1 MRNPAG
7 ASSLISFSVI
17 WDWKLREG
25 SSDEDSL
32 AEVFDDRTAL
42 VPYFTGCLRTLN
54 DLDNVAAGYPKLL
67 ATTLNHECISK
78 RLKEYKKIMGNSY
91 AGQLK
96 SARFEEALH
105 NSIEASL
112 RCSSVVPRPIF
123 SQLYL
128 DPDQPPFLP
137 EDVKPKVEELDKEL
151 VHRYTQNGSLDFS
164 NNQTVNEMEDEEED
178 EDMSDSSSPPIP
190 YSQKPAPEGSCTT
203 DGFCQAGKDLRLISL
218 CVEQIDIPAGFL
230 LVGAKSPNLPE
241 HILVCAVDKRFLPDD
256 HGKNALLGFS
266 GNCIGCGERGFRYFT
281 EFSNH
286 INLKLTTQPKK
297 QKHLK
302 YYLVRSS
309 QGVLSKGPLICWKAA
324 SLPECRSR
332 QSSAASHSA
341 KPNSSVSPST
351 APESGRANGYKSG
364 FTQTDS
370 SVFSPAKSSSAVNI
384 SGTQDLSRNKNIV
397 KPLALSVQ
405 LVGKTFATAP
415 LTLRNCDVANGNSS
429 GGRNNVLSS
438 TFSRPMPHSTS
449 PSPACFSVDQASMSS
464 SGPPKKRHRG
474 WSPGS
479 PVPPPGLVVPVPTIR
494 PLTRTEPLLSVP
506 VPQSMLTGILQPQ
519 PIPAGETVIVPENL
533 LNNSGIRPVILIG
546 YGTLPYFYG
555 NVGDIVVS
563 PLLVNCYK
571 IPQLENKDLD
581 LLGLTGGQLLSV
593 ENMILLTIQ
602 YLVRLGPDQIPLRE
616 EFEQIMLK
624 AMQEFTLRER
634 SLQMSGQCISVSP
647 GQLPWLARL
656 ITSVSQDL
664 VHVVVTQNSL
674 AEGISETLRSLNEM
688 KHQQRLPDYVVA
700 ICASKN
706 RGNEFC
712 VVVLGQYQSRALAEG
727 MLTTSEF
734 LKEISYELI
743 TGKVSFLASHF
754 KNTSLGDDLDKLLE
768 KMQQQRG
775 DNVVIPFNGDVSECV
790 SSQEAATMVS
800 AQDSDLD
807 IATFQ
812 IYQPQLTVAR
822 KLLSQVCAIA
832 DSGNQSLDL
841 GHFSKVDFIVIV
853 PRSEVLVQQTLQ
865 RIRQSGVLVDLGLEE
880 NGTAYQ
886 RAEKYVVRLDNEIQ
900 TKFEVFMRRVKQNPY
915 TLFVLVHDNAHIDLT
930 SAISSS
936 LSHGEPSHGLADR
949 VINCREVTEAFNLLV
964 LQVSSFPYALQTQ
977 QSRISS
983 SNEVHWIQF
992 DNMEEM
998 GSEEKLY
1005 FGLNEYSKSLQ
1016 WGITS
1021 PLLRCDENF
1030 EKMVNTLLERY
1041 PRLHSMVIRCYLL
1054 IQQYS
1059 EALMAL
1065 TTMASLRD
1073 HSTPETLSIMDDLI
1087 TAPGKNRNGCGHM
1100 LIIRVPSVQLAMLA
1114 RERLQEVRDKLGL
1127 QYRFEILLGNPASE
1141 FTVAKHFVTRLK
1153 AWRGN
1158 EQEDW
1163 VPRTYQD
1170 LEGLPCIVILTG
1182 KDTLG
1187 ETFPRSLK
1195 YCDLRLIDSSYLT
1208 RTALEQ
1214 EVGLACCYV
1223 SKGAIRG
1230 SIVALDL
1237 SEKEHEKANISEN
1250 DSDELLID
1258 LERPQSNSS
1267 AVTGTSGSIAENG
1280 VSSSSAVDKSQKQP
1294 VSLNFQNVA
1303 VSSVDEGTYPRSTA
1317 GETLKQEC
1325 DSLGNQMASSTTS
1338 KLSSSSVARTFRWP
1352 SQSVKECKTLHA
1364 ALPRIVIMSKAAYC
1378 LLGSQKSGHL
1388 PSSSSLLPHADVSWL
1403 SSLRPLLPKDMN
1415 GEEQSL
1421 YYRQWTTA
1429 RQHHVDYNNQSE
1441 SAGLRSFHPR
1451 RLLLTGPPQVGKT
1464 GSYLQFLRILFRML
1478 IRLLEVDVYDEEEIN
1493 ANSTESSEITQSSND
1508 HWPDVEI
1515 FSKITFDLSVHD
1527 TKYGSMSPVYTE
1539 QLSRV
1544 KQEASKETKVEEP
1557 RKRETVSMMLTK
1569 YSAYNTFHHCEQC
1582 HQYMDINPAAQMT
1595 DSTLHAFTFSSSM
1608 LGEEVQLHFIIPK
1621 SKENHFVFSKQG
1633 KHLESMR
1640 LPLVSDKQ
1648 NLNAV
1653 KSPIFTPS
1661 SGRHEHGLLNLYH
1674 AMEGI
1679 SHLHLLVVKEYE
1691 MPLYRK
1697 YWPNHIMLVLPGMFN
1712 NAGVGAARF
1721 LIKELSYHNLELE
1734 RNRLEELGVKRQ
1746 CVWPFIVVMD
1756 DSCVL
1761 WNIHSVQEQSS
1772 QSMEP
1777 GSTSKNV
1784 SLKSVLQHIE
1794 ATPKIVHYAILGIQK
1809 WNSKLNSRGSKP
1821 PFSRCHVHDFILLNV
1836 DLTQNVQYDLN
1847 RYFCEDV
1854 DFNLR
1859 TNSSGLLIC
1868 RFNNFS
1874 LMKKHIQVG
1883 GQKDFAIK
1891 PKIMVSES
1899 VAPIIPLQYVCAPDS
1914 EHTLLAAP
1922 AQFLLEKF
1930 LQHAT
1935 YKLFPKAIH
1944 NFKNPVLAIDC
1955 YLNIGPEVAICYVS
1969 SRPHSINV
1977 NCEGVY
1983 FSGLLL
1989 YLCDSFVGADLLKK
2003 FKFLKGA
2010 TLCVICQD
2018 RSSLRQTIVR
2028 LELED
2033 EWQFRLRDEFQ
2044 TANCIDDKPLYFLT
2058 GRHI

>member
-1 MRNPAG
+1 MDFVHFEAEIF
-7 ASSLISFSVI
+7 ASILL
-17 WDWKLREG
+17 DMHT
-25 SSDEDSL
+25 SSRV
-32 AEVFDDRTAL
+32 VFILFLT
-42 VPYFTGCLRTLN
+42 VGP
-54 DLDNVAAGYPKLL
+54 
-67 ATTLNHECISK
+67 
-78 RLKEYKKIMGNSY
+78 KIMGNSY

-151 VHRYTQNGSLDFS
+151 VHRYSQNGNLDFS
-164 NNQTVNEMEDEEED
+164 SNQTVNEMEDDEED

-203 DGFCQAGKDLRLISL
+203 DGFCQAGKDLRLVSL
-218 CVEQIDIPAGFL
+218 CTEQIDIPAGFL

-309 QGVLSKGPLICWKAA
+309 QGVLSKGPLICWK
-324 SLPECRSR
+324 
-332 QSSAASHSA
+332 
-341 KPNSSVSPST
+341 
-351 APESGRANGYKSG
+351 
-364 FTQTDS
+364 DS
-370 SVFSPAKSSSAVNI
+370 SVFSPAKSSSAINL
-384 SGTQDLSRNKNIV
+384 SGTQDPSRNKNIV

-405 LVGKTFATAP
+405 LVGKTLA
-415 LTLRNCDVANGNSS
+415 S
-429 GGRNNVLSS
+429 
-438 TFSRPMPHSTS
+438 
-449 PSPACFSVDQASMSS
+449 ASMSS

-494 PLTRTEPLLSVP
+494 PSSRTEPLLSVP

-533 LNNSGIRPVILIG
+533 LNNSGVRPVILIG

-571 IPQLENKDLD
+571 IPQLETKDLE
-581 LLGLTGGQLLSV
+581 LLGLTSSQLLSV

-602 YLVRLGPDQIPLRE
+602 YLVQLGPDQIPLRE

-634 SLQMSGQCISVSP
+634 SLQMSAQCISVSP
-647 GQLPWLARL
+647 AQLPWLARL
-656 ITSVSQDL
+656 IASVSRDL

-674 AEGISETLRSLNEM
+674 AEGISETLRTLNEM
-688 KHQQRLPDYVVA
+688 KHQQKLPDYVVA
-700 ICASKN
+700 ICASKI

-712 VVVLGQYQSRALAEG
+712 VVVLGHYQSRALAES

-754 KNTSLGDDLDKLLE
+754 RNTSLGDDLDKLLE
-768 KMQQQRG
+768 KMLQQRG
-775 DNVVIPFNGDVSECV
+775 ESVIIPFNGDVSECV
-790 SSQEAATMVS
+790 SSQEAIAMVS
-800 AQDSDLD
+800 TQEPDLD
-807 IATFQ
+807 VDTFQ

-865 RIRQSGVLVDLGLEE
+865 RIRQSGVLVDLGLED

-900 TKFEVFMRRVKQNPY
+900 TKFEVFMKRVKQNPY
-915 TLFVLVHDNAHIDLT
+915 TLFVLVHDNAHVDLT

-949 VINCREVTEAFNLLV
+949 VINCREVLEAFNLLV

-992 DNMEEM
+992 DAVDDT
-998 GSEEKLY
+998 SEDKLY

-1016 WGITS
+1016 WGVTS
-1021 PLLRCDENF
+1021 PLLRCDETF
-1030 EKMVNTLLERY
+1030 EKMVTTLLERY
-1041 PRLHSMVIRCYLL
+1041 PRLHSMVVRCYLL

-1059 EALMAL
+1059 QALMSL

-1087 TAPGKNRNGCGHM
+1087 TSPGKDKNGCGHM
-1100 LIIRVPSVQLAMLA
+1100 LVIRVPSVQLAMLA
-1114 RERLQEVRDKLGL
+1114 KERLQEVRDKLGL

-1141 FTVAKHFVTRLK
+1141 LTVAKHFVSRLK
-1153 AWRGN
+1153 AEKDIIVGYFNGNFQTAWRGN
-1158 EQEDW
+1158 EQDDW
-1163 VPRTYQD
+1163 IPRTYQD

-1182 KDTLG
+1182 KDPLG

-1214 EVGLACCYV
+1214 EVSLACCYV
-1223 SKGAIRG
+1223 SKEVIRG
-1230 SIVALDL
+1230 PIVALDL
-1237 SEKEHEKANISEN
+1237 SEKEHEKANGSEN
-1250 DSDELLID
+1250 DADELLID
-1258 LERPQSNSS
+1258 LDRPQSNSS
-1267 AVTGTSGSIAENG
+1267 AVTGTSGSLADNG
-1280 VSSSSAVDKSQKQP
+1280 VSSSSAADKSQKQAP
-1294 VSLNFQNVA
+1294 SLNFQMVA
-1303 VSSVDEGTYPRSTA
+1303 HSSVDEGTYPGFTA

-1338 KLSSSSVARTFRWP
+1338 KLSSLSSVSQTFRWP
-1352 SQSVKECKTLHA
+1352 SHSAKDSKALRA
-1364 ALPRIVIMSKAAYC
+1364 ALPRIVILSKAAYC
-1378 LLGSQKSGHL
+1378 LLSSQKSGNL
-1388 PSSSSLLPHADVSWL
+1388 PSSSSLLPHADVSWV
-1403 SSLRPLLPKDMN
+1403 SSLRPLLHKDMSS
-1415 GEEQSL
+1415 EEQSL

-1429 RQHHVDYNNQSE
+1429 RQHHADFSNQGEAST
-1441 SAGLRSFHPR
+1441 SRSFHPR

-1493 ANSTESSEITQSSND
+1493 TNHTESSEIAQSSND
-1508 HWPDVEI
+1508 HWPDIEI
-1515 FSKITFDLSVHD
+1515 FSKMSFDLSVHD
-1527 TKYGSMSPVYTE
+1527 PKYRNISPVYTE

-1544 KQEASKETKVEEP
+1544 KQETSKERKSEEP
-1557 RKRETVSMMLTK
+1557 KKRETVSMMLTK
-1569 YSAYNTFHHCEQC
+1569 YAAYNTFHHCEQC
-1582 HQYMDINPAAQMT
+1582 HQYMDINPAA
-1595 DSTLHAFTFSSSM
+1595 
-1608 LGEEVQLHFIIPK
+1608 
-1621 SKENHFVFSKQG
+1621 
-1633 KHLESMR
+1633 
-1640 LPLVSDKQ
+1640 Q

-1761 WNIHSVQEQSS
+1761 WNMHSVHEQSS
-1772 QSMEP
+1772 QSLEP
-1777 GSTSKNV
+1777 GGTSKNV
-1784 SLKSVLQHIE
+1784 SLKNVLQHIE
-1794 ATPKIVHYAILGIQK
+1794 ATPKIVHYAILGVQK
-1809 WNSKLNSRGSKP
+1809 WNSKLNTRKTKA
-1821 PFSRCHVHDFILLNV
+1821 PFSRCHVRDFILLNI

-1847 RYFCEDV
+1847 SHLSLFVATWLEITTDEQFAFHYVFPSLPPPLPPPYSILNHLRYFCEDI

-1874 LMKKHIQVG
+1874 VMKKHIQVG
-1883 GQKDFAIK
+1883 GQKDFVVK
-1891 PKIMVSES
+1891 PKIV
-1899 VAPIIPLQYVCAPDS
+1899 
-1914 EHTLLAAP
+1914 
-1922 AQFLLEKF
+1922 
-1930 LQHAT
+1930 
-1935 YKLFPKAIH
+1935 AIH

-1955 YLNIGPEVAICYVS
+1955 YLNIGLEVAICYVS
-1969 SRPHSINV
+1969 SRPHSVNV
-1977 NCEGVY
+1977 NCEGVF

-1989 YLCDSFVGADLLKK
+1989 YLCDSFVGADLLKR
-2003 FKFLKGA
+2003 FRFLKGA

-2044 TANCIDDKPLYFLT
+2044 TANSSDDKPLYFLT

>member
-1 MRNPAG
+1 
-7 ASSLISFSVI
+7 
-17 WDWKLREG
+17 
-25 SSDEDSL
+25 
-32 AEVFDDRTAL
+32 
-42 VPYFTGCLRTLN
+42 
-54 DLDNVAAGYPKLL
+54 
-67 ATTLNHECISK
+67 
-78 RLKEYKKIMGNSY
+78 MGNSY

-96 SARFEEALH
+96 SAQFEEALH

-128 DPDQPPFLP
+128 DPDQHPFSSA
-137 EDVKPKVEELDKEL
+137 DVKPKVEDLDKDL

-164 NNQTVNEMEDEEED
+164 NNLTVNEMEDD
-178 EDMSDSSSPPIP
+178 EDDEEMSDSNSPPIP

-203 DGFCQAGKDLRLISL
+203 DGFCQAGKDLRLVSL
-218 CVEQIDIPAGFL
+218 CMEQIDIPAGFL

-309 QGVLSKGPLICWKAA
+309 QGVLSKGPLICWK
-324 SLPECRSR
+324 ECRSR
-332 QSSAASHSA
+332 QSSATCHSM
-341 KPNSSVSPST
+341 KPNSSVSST
-351 APESGRANGYKSG
+351 VTPENGTTNGYKSG
-364 FTQTDS
+364 FIQTD
-370 SVFSPAKSSSAVNI
+370 A
-384 SGTQDLSRNKNIV
+384 
-397 KPLALSVQ
+397 
-405 LVGKTFATAP
+405 
-415 LTLRNCDVANGNSS
+415 ANGNSS
-429 GGRNNVLSS
+429 HGGKSSASSS
-438 TFSRPMPHSTS
+438 TPARPGNYSLS
-449 PSPACFSVDQASMSS
+449 PRPSYASGDQATMFI

-474 WSPGS
+474 WYPGS
-479 PVPPPGLVVPVPTIR
+479 PVPQPGLVVPVPTIR
-494 PLTRTEPLLSVP
+494 PLSRSESLLSAP
-506 VPQSMLTGILQPQ
+506 VPQTPLTGILQPR

-533 LNNSGIRPVILIG
+533 LTNSGVRPVILIG

-571 IPQLENKDLD
+571 IPQLENKDLEH
-581 LLGLTGGQLLSV
+581 LGLTGSQLLSV

-634 SLQMSGQCISVSP
+634 ALQMGAQCAPVSP

-656 ITSVSQDL
+656 IASVSQDL
-664 VHVVVTQNSL
+664 VHVIVTQNSL
-674 AEGISETLRSLNEM
+674 AEGISETLRTLSEM
-688 KHQQRLPDYVVA
+688 RHYQRLPDYVVA
-700 ICASKN
+700 ICASKI

-712 VVVLGQYQSRALAEG
+712 VVVLGQHQSRALAES

-754 KNTSLGDDLDKLLE
+754 KTTSLGDDLDKLLD
-768 KMQQQRG
+768 KMQQRRG
-775 DNVVIPFNGDVSECV
+775 ESVVTPFNGDLHECV
-790 SSQEAATMVS
+790 SAQEAAAMIPT
-800 AQDSDLD
+800 QNLDLD
-807 IATFQ
+807 IETFQ

-832 DSGNQSLDL
+832 DSGSQSLDL
-841 GHFSKVDFIVIV
+841 GHFSKVDFIIIV

-915 TLFVLVHDNAHIDLT
+915 TLFVLVHDNSHVELT
-930 SAISSS
+930 SVISGS

-949 VINCREVTEAFNLLV
+949 VINCREVLEAFNLLV
-964 LQVSSFPYALQTQ
+964 LQVSSLPYTLQTQ

-983 SNEVHWIQF
+983 SNEVHWIQL
-992 DNMEEM
+992 DNLEDM
-998 GSEEKLY
+998 SCEEKLY

-1021 PLLRCDENF
+1021 PLLRCDETF

-1041 PRLHSMVIRCYLL
+1041 PRLHSMVVRCYLL

-1087 TAPGKNRNGCGHM
+1087 SSPGKTRSGRGHM

-1114 RERLQEVRDKLGL
+1114 KERLQEVRDKLGL
-1127 QYRFEILLGNPASE
+1127 QYRFEIILGNPASE
-1141 FTVAKHFVTRLK
+1141 LSVATHFVARLK
-1153 AWRGN
+1153 TWRGN
-1158 EQEDW
+1158 EPEEW
-1163 VPRTYQD
+1163 TPRTYQD

-1182 KDTLG
+1182 KDPLG

-1223 SKGAIRG
+1223 SKEVIRG
-1230 SIVALDL
+1230 PAVALDL
-1237 SEKEHEKANISEN
+1237 SGKEQERATISEN

-1267 AVTGTSGSIAENG
+1267 AVTGTSGSIMENG
-1280 VSSSSAVDKSQKQP
+1280 VSSSSAADRSQKL
-1294 VSLNFQNVA
+1294 SLTPSFQSPAN
-1303 VSSVDEGTYPRSTA
+1303 SMGLDEGVSTGTGGA

-1325 DSLGNQMASSTTS
+1325 DSLGPQMASSTTS
-1338 KLSSSSVARTFRWP
+1338 KPSSSSSSSSSSGPRALSWP
-1352 SQSVKECKTLHA
+1352 GQLPQGCRGLHA
-1364 ALPRIVIMSKAAYC
+1364 ALPPIVILSKAAYS
-1378 LLGSQKSGHL
+1378 LLGSQRGGK
-1388 PSSSSLLPHADVSWL
+1388 PPASSSLLPHADVAWV
-1403 SSLRPLLPKDMN
+1403 SSLRPLLHKDMSS
-1415 GEEQSL
+1415 EEQSL
-1421 YYRQWTTA
+1421 YYRQWTSA
-1429 RQHHVDYNNQSE
+1429 RQHHADFSNQPDPASG
-1441 SAGLRSFHPR
+1441 ARACHPR
-1451 RLLLTGPPQVGKT
+1451 RLLLTGPPQRPSSALLLLLYPT
-1464 GSYLQFLRILFRML
+1464 LPPSCHLWEGSTVVRSAGPEREHEQESASFSSIAKDNVASELWLHILEHSPV
-1478 IRLLEVDVYDEEEIN
+1478 LEETHGDH
-1493 ANSTESSEITQSSND
+1493 SECSGVSQAEGEP
-1508 HWPDVEI
+1508 WPDIES
-1515 FSKITFDLSVHD
+1515 FSKMPFDVSVHD
-1527 TKYGSMSPVYTE
+1527 PKYSLMSLVYTE
-1539 QLSRV
+1539 KLAGV
-1544 KQEASKETKVEEP
+1544 KQEAIKDSKVEEP
-1557 RKRETVSMMLTK
+1557 RKRGTVSMMLTK
-1569 YSAYNTFHHCEQC
+1569 YAAYNTFHHCEQC
-1582 HQYMDINPAAQMT
+1582 HQYMDCTSASQMS

-1608 LGEEVQLHFIIPK
+1608 LGEEVQLYFIIPK
-1621 SKENHFVFSKQG
+1621 SKESHFVFSKQG

-1640 LPLVSDKQ
+1640 LPLVSDK

-1661 SGRHEHGLLNLYH
+1661 SGRHEHGLLNLFH

-1761 WNIHSVQEQSS
+1761 WNIHSVQDQTS
-1772 QSMEP
+1772 QPMEA
-1777 GSTSKNV
+1777 GVSSKNV
-1784 SLKSVLQHIE
+1784 SLKTVLQHIE
-1794 ATPKIVHYAILGIQK
+1794 ATPKIIHYAILGIQK
-1809 WNSKLNSRGSKP
+1809 WSSKLTSQSLKA
-1821 PFSRCHVHDFILLNV
+1821 PFSRCHVHDFILLNI
-1836 DLTQNVQYDLN
+1836 DLTQNVQYDFN

-1874 LMKKHIQVG
+1874 LMKKHVQVG
-1883 GQKDFAIK
+1883 GQRDFIIK

-1899 VAPIIPLQYVCAPDS
+1899 LAPILPLQYVCAPDS

-1930 LQHAT
+1930 LQHAS

-1944 NFKNPVLAIDC
+1944 NFKSPVLAIDC
-1955 YLNIGPEVAICYVS
+1955 YLNIGPEVAICYIS
-1969 SRPHSINV
+1969 SRPHSSNV
-1977 NCEGVY
+1977 NCEGVF

-2044 TANCIDDKPLYFLT
+2044 TANSSDDKPLYFLT
-2058 GRHI
+2058 GRHV

>member
-1 MRNPAG
+1 
-7 ASSLISFSVI
+7 
-17 WDWKLREG
+17 
-25 SSDEDSL
+25 
-32 AEVFDDRTAL
+32 
-42 VPYFTGCLRTLN
+42 
-54 DLDNVAAGYPKLL
+54 
-67 ATTLNHECISK
+67 
-78 RLKEYKKIMGNSY
+78 MGNSY

-128 DPDQPPFLP
+128 DPDQHPFSP
-137 EDVKPKVEELDKEL
+137 ADIKPKVEDLDKEL

-164 NNQTVNEMEDEEED
+164 NNPTANEMEDEEED
-178 EDMSDSSSPPIP
+178 DEMSDSNSPPIP

-203 DGFCQAGKDLRLISL
+203 D
-218 CVEQIDIPAGFL
+218 
-230 LVGAKSPNLPE
+230 
-241 HILVCAVDKRFLPDD
+241 
-256 HGKNALLGFS
+256 
-266 GNCIGCGERGFRYFT
+266 
-281 EFSNH
+281 
-286 INLKLTTQPKK
+286 
-297 QKHLK
+297 
-302 YYLVRSS
+302 
-309 QGVLSKGPLICWKAA
+309 
-324 SLPECRSR
+324 ECRSR
-332 QSSAASHSA
+332 QSSAACLSA
-341 KPNSSVSPST
+341 KPNSSVSST
-351 APESGRANGYKSG
+351 VTPENGTTNGYKSG

-370 SVFSPAKSSSAVNI
+370 PVLSPANSAVNL
-384 SGTQDLSRNKNIV
+384 SGTQELPRNKNLV
-397 KPLALSVQ
+397 KPLALSLQ
-405 LVGKTFATAP
+405 IVGKTYASDA
-415 LTLRNCDVANGNSS
+415 VNGNSS
-429 GGRNNVLSS
+429 NGGRTNTSSS
-438 TFSRPMPHSTS
+438 TPARPVPHSVS
-449 PSPACFSVDQASMSS
+449 PRPGFAAGDQASMSS

-474 WSPGS
+474 WYPGS
-479 PVPPPGLVVPVPTIR
+479 PVPAPALVVPVPTVR
-494 PLTRTEPLLSVP
+494 PLARTEPLLSVP
-506 VPQSMLTGILQPQ
+506 VPQSMLTGILQPR

-533 LNNSGIRPVILIG
+533 LSNSGIRPVILIG

-571 IPQLENKDLD
+571 IPHLENRDLEQ
-581 LLGLTGGQLLSV
+581 LGLNGSQLLSV

-634 SLQMSGQCISVSP
+634 SLQMNAQCISVSP

-656 ITSVSQDL
+656 IASVSQDL
-664 VHVVVTQNSL
+664 VHVIVTQNSL
-674 AEGISETLRSLNEM
+674 AEGISETLRTLSEM
-688 KHQQRLPDYVVA
+688 RHQQRLPDYVVA
-700 ICASKN
+700 ICASKI

-712 VVVLGQYQSRALAEG
+712 VVVLGQYQSRALAES

-768 KMQQQRG
+768 KMQQRRG
-775 DNVVIPFNGDVSECV
+775 DNVVTPFNGDINECV
-790 SSQEAATMVS
+790 SSQEAAAMIPTQS
-800 AQDSDLD
+800 LD
-807 IATFQ
+807 IDNDTFQ

-841 GHFSKVDFIVIV
+841 GHFSKVDFIIMV

-880 NGTAYQ
+880 NGMAYQ
-886 RAEKYVVRLDNEIQ
+886 RAEKYVVRLDNDIQ
-900 TKFEVFMRRVKQNPY
+900 AKFEVFMRRVKQNPY
-915 TLFVLVHDNAHIDLT
+915 TLFVLVHDNSHVELT
-930 SAISSS
+930 SVISGS

-949 VINCREVTEAFNLLV
+949 VINCREVLEAFNLLV

-983 SNEVHWIQF
+983 ANEVHWIPL
-992 DNMEEM
+992 DGVEEM
-998 GSEEKLY
+998 GGEEKLY

-1021 PLLRCDENF
+1021 PLLRCDETF
-1030 EKMVNTLLERY
+1030 EKMVSTLLERY

-1087 TAPGKNRNGCGHM
+1087 SSPGKDKSGRGHM

-1114 RERLQEVRDKLGL
+1114 KERLQEVRDKLGL
-1127 QYRFEILLGNPASE
+1127 QYRFEIILGNPASE
-1141 FTVAKHFVTRLK
+1141 LSVASHFVARIK
-1153 AWRGN
+1153 SWRGN
-1158 EQEDW
+1158 EQEEW

-1182 KDTLG
+1182 KDPLG

-1223 SKGAIRG
+1223 SKEVIRG
-1230 SIVALDL
+1230 PIVALDL
-1237 SEKEHEKANISEN
+1237 SEKEHERTSSSEN

-1267 AVTGTSGSIAENG
+1267 VVTGTSGSIAENG
-1280 VSSSSAVDKSQKQP
+1280 VSSSCAAQKQSSTHSFHNAANSSRLEEG
-1294 VSLNFQNVA
+1294 VSPEPA
-1303 VSSVDEGTYPRSTA
+1303 T
-1317 GETLKQEC
+1317 GEPLKQEC
-1325 DSLGNQMASSTTS
+1325 DSLGHQMASSTSS
-1338 KLSSSSVARTFRWP
+1338 KPSSSSSTSRTFQWP
-1352 SQSVKECKTLHA
+1352 GQPNKDCRSLHMS
-1364 ALPRIVIMSKAAYC
+1364 LPRIVILSKAAYS
-1378 LLGSQKSGHL
+1378 LLGSQKSGQT
-1388 PSSSSLLPHADVSWL
+1388 PSSSSLLPHADVSWV
-1403 SSLRPLLPKDMN
+1403 SSLRPFLHKDMTS
-1415 GEEQSL
+1415 EEQSL
-1421 YYRQWTTA
+1421 YYRQWTAA
-1429 RQHHVDYNNQSE
+1429 RQHHADYSNQGDA
-1441 SAGLRSFHPR
+1441 AGSRSFHPR

-1493 ANSTESSEITQSSND
+1493 ISHSENGEISLSERD
-1508 HWPDVEI
+1508 PWPDIEN
-1515 FSKITFDLSVHD
+1515 FGKMPFDVSVHD
-1527 TKYGSMSPVYTE
+1527 PKYNLMSPVFTE
-1539 QLSRV
+1539 KLAGI
-1544 KQEASKETKVEEP
+1544 KQEAKKEAKFEESQ
-1557 RKRETVSMMLTK
+1557 KRETVSMMLTK
-1569 YSAYNTFHHCEQC
+1569 YAAYNTFHHCEQC
-1582 HQYMDINPAAQMT
+1582 HQYMDISPASQMS

-1621 SKENHFVFSKQG
+1621 SKECHFVFSKQG

-1640 LPLVSDKQ
+1640 LPLVSDK
-1648 NLNAV
+1648 NLNVV

-1661 SGRHEHGLLNLYH
+1661 SGRHEQGLLNLYH

-1746 CVWPFIVVMD
+1746 CVWPFIVIMD

-1761 WNIHSVQEQSS
+1761 WNTHNVQEQSGT
-1772 QSMEP
+1772 QSVDP
-1777 GSTSKNV
+1777 GITSKNV
-1784 SLKSVLQHIE
+1784 SLKSVLQHME
-1794 ATPKIVHYAILGIQK
+1794 ATPKIVHYATLGIQK
-1809 WNSKLNSRGSKP
+1809 WNSKLSSKSLRT
-1821 PFSRCHVHDFILLNV
+1821 PFSRCHVHDFILLNI

-1883 GQKDFAIK
+1883 GQKDFNVK
-1891 PKIMVSES
+1891 PKISLSES
-1899 VAPIIPLQYVCAPDS
+1899 IAPILPLQYVCAPDS

-1944 NFKNPVLAIDC
+1944 NFRSPILAIDC

-1977 NCEGVY
+1977 NCEEGVF

-1989 YLCDSFVGADLLKK
+1989 YLCDSFVGADFLKK

-2044 TANCIDDKPLYFLT
+2044 TANSIEDKPLYFLT
-2058 GRHI
+2058 GRHV

>member
-1 MRNPAG
+1 
-7 ASSLISFSVI
+7 
-17 WDWKLREG
+17 
-25 SSDEDSL
+25 
-32 AEVFDDRTAL
+32 
-42 VPYFTGCLRTLN
+42 
-54 DLDNVAAGYPKLL
+54 
-67 ATTLNHECISK
+67 
-78 RLKEYKKIMGNSY
+78 MGNSY

-128 DPDQPPFLP
+128 DPDQHPF
-137 EDVKPKVEELDKEL
+137 
-151 VHRYTQNGSLDFS
+151 
-164 NNQTVNEMEDEEED
+164 
-178 EDMSDSSSPPIP
+178 SS
-190 YSQKPAPEGSCTT
+190 A
-203 DGFCQAGKDLRLISL
+203 GFCQAGKDLRLVSL
-218 CVEQIDIPAGFL
+218 CMEQIDIPAGFL

-309 QGVLSKGPLICWKAA
+309 QGVLSKGPLICWK
-324 SLPECRSR
+324 ECRSR
-332 QSSAASHSA
+332 QSSTICHSV
-341 KPNSSVSPST
+341 KPNSSVSST
-351 APESGRANGYKSG
+351 VAPENGTTNGYKSG
-364 FTQTDS
+364 FIQTDS
-370 SVFSPAKSSSAVNI
+370 PVLSPANSAINL
-384 SGTQDLSRNKNIV
+384 SGAQDLTWNKNVV
-397 KPLALSVQ
+397 KPLALSLQV
-405 LVGKTFATAP
+405 VGKTFAA
-415 LTLRNCDVANGNSS
+415 DAANGNSS
-429 GGRNNVLSS
+429 HGGKSSASSS
-438 TFSRPMPHSTS
+438 TPARPGNYSLS
-449 PSPACFSVDQASMSS
+449 PRPSFASGDQATMFI

-474 WSPGS
+474 WYPGS
-479 PVPPPGLVVPVPTIR
+479 PVPQPGLVVPIPAVR
-494 PLTRTEPLLSVP
+494 PLSRTESLLSAP
-506 VPQSMLTGILQPQ
+506 VPQTPLTGILQPR

-533 LNNSGIRPVILIG
+533 LSNSGVRPVILIG

-571 IPQLENKDLD
+571 IPQLENKDLEQ
-581 LLGLTGGQLLSV
+581 LGLTGSQLLSV

-634 SLQMSGQCISVSP
+634 ALQMGGQCTPVSP

-656 ITSVSQDL
+656 IASVSQDL
-664 VHVVVTQNSL
+664 VHVIVTQNSL
-674 AEGISETLRSLNEM
+674 AEGISETLRTLSEM
-688 KHQQRLPDYVVA
+688 RHYQKLPDYVVT
-700 ICASKN
+700 ICASKV

-712 VVVLGQYQSRALAEG
+712 VVVLGQHQSRALAES

-754 KNTSLGDDLDKLLE
+754 KTTSLGDDLDKLLE
-768 KMQQQRG
+768 KMQQRRG
-775 DNVVIPFNGDVSECV
+775 DIVVTPFNGDLNECV
-790 SSQEAATMVS
+790 SPQEAAAMIPT
-800 AQDSDLD
+800 QNLDLD
-807 IATFQ
+807 NEPFQ

-832 DSGNQSLDL
+832 DSGSQSLDL
-841 GHFSKVDFIVIV
+841 GHFSKVDFIIIV

-915 TLFVLVHDNAHIDLT
+915 TLFVLVHDNSHVELT
-930 SAISSS
+930 SVISGS
-936 LSHGEPSHGLADR
+936 LSHGEPGHGLADR
-949 VINCREVTEAFNLLV
+949 VINCREVLEAFNLLV
-964 LQVSSFPYALQTQ
+964 LQVTSCPYTLQTQ
-977 QSRISS
+977 QSRISAN
-983 SNEVHWIQF
+983 NEVHWIQL
-992 DNMEEM
+992 DSTEDM
-998 GSEEKLY
+998 SCEEKLY
-1005 FGLNEYSKSLQ
+1005 FGMNEYSKSLQ

-1021 PLLRCDENF
+1021 PLLRCDETF

-1041 PRLHSMVIRCYLL
+1041 PRLHSMVVRCYLL

-1073 HSTPETLSIMDDLI
+1073 HSTPETLSIVDDLLSC
-1087 TAPGKNRNGCGHM
+1087 PGKNKSGRGHM
-1100 LIIRVPSVQLAMLA
+1100 LILRVPSVQLAMLA
-1114 RERLQEVRDKLGL
+1114 KERLQEVRDKLGL
-1127 QYRFEILLGNPASE
+1127 QYRFEIILGNPASE
-1141 FTVAKHFVTRLK
+1141 LSVAAHFVARLK
-1153 AWRGN
+1153 TWRGN
-1158 EQEDW
+1158 EAEEW
-1163 VPRTYQD
+1163 TPRTYQD

-1182 KDTLG
+1182 KDPLG

-1223 SKGAIRG
+1223 SKEVIRG
-1230 SIVALDL
+1230 PTAALDL
-1237 SEKEHEKANISEN
+1237 SGKEQERAAVSEN
-1250 DSDELLID
+1250 EAEELLID

-1267 AVTGTSGSIAENG
+1267 AVTGASGSIMENG
-1280 VSSSSAVDKSQKQP
+1280 VSSSSTTDKSQKQP
-1294 VSLNFQNVA
+1294 LTPSFRSPAN
-1303 VSSVDEGTYPRSTA
+1303 SVGLDEGVSAGLAGA
-1317 GETLKQEC
+1317 GETLKQES
-1325 DSLGNQMASSTTS
+1325 DSLGPQMASSTTS
-1338 KLSSSSVARTFRWP
+1338 KPSSSSSGPGAPRWP
-1352 SQSVKECKTLHA
+1352 GQPGPGCRGAHA
-1364 ALPRIVIMSKAAYC
+1364 ALPPVVILSKAAYS
-1378 LLGSQKSGHL
+1378 LLGSRRGGKL
-1388 PSSSSLLPHADVSWL
+1388 PASAALLPHPDVAWASP
-1403 SSLRPLLPKDMN
+1403 LRPLLP
-1415 GEEQSL
+1415 GHASAEEQSL
-1421 YYRQWTTA
+1421 YYRRWTAA
-1429 RQHHVDYNNQSE
+1429 RPHHADHGHQADPASG
-1441 SAGLRSFHPR
+1441 ARPCHPR

-1478 IRLLEVDVYDEEEIN
+1478 IRLLEVDVYDEAEIN
-1493 ANSTESSEITQSSND
+1493 TDHSESSEVSRSEGEP
-1508 HWPDVEI
+1508 WPDIES
-1515 FSKITFDLSVHD
+1515 FSKMPFDVSVHD
-1527 TKYGSMSPVYTE
+1527 PKYSLMSLVYTE
-1539 QLSRV
+1539 KLAGV
-1544 KQEASKETKVEEP
+1544 KQEGIKESKVEEP
-1557 RKRETVSMMLTK
+1557 RKREAVSMMLTK
-1569 YSAYNTFHHCEQC
+1569 YAAYNTFHHCEQC
-1582 HQYMDINPAAQMT
+1582 HQYMDFTSASQMS

-1608 LGEEVQLHFIIPK
+1608 LGEEVQLYFIIPK
-1621 SKENHFVFSKQG
+1621 SKESHFVFSKQG

-1661 SGRHEHGLLNLYH
+1661 SGRHEHGLLNLFH

-1772 QSMEP
+1772 QPMET
-1777 GSTSKNV
+1777 GVSSKNV

-1794 ATPKIVHYAILGIQK
+1794 ATPKIIHYAILGIQK
-1809 WNSKLNSRGSKP
+1809 WSSKLTSQSLKA
-1821 PFSRCHVHDFILLNV
+1821 PFSRCHVHDFILLNI
-1836 DLTQNVQYDLN
+1836 DLTQNVQYDFN

-1874 LMKKHIQVG
+1874 LMKKHVQVG
-1883 GQKDFAIK
+1883 GQRDFIIK

-1899 VAPIIPLQYVCAPDS
+1899 LAPILPLQYVCAPDS

-1930 LQHAT
+1930 LQHAS

-1944 NFKNPVLAIDC
+1944 NFKSPVLAIDC

-1969 SRPHSINV
+1969 SRPHSSNV
-1977 NCEGVY
+1977 NCEGVC

-2044 TANCIDDKPLYFLT
+2044 TANSADDKPLYFLT
-2058 GRHI
+2058 GRHV

>member
-1 MRNPAG
+1 
-7 ASSLISFSVI
+7 
-17 WDWKLREG
+17 
-25 SSDEDSL
+25 
-32 AEVFDDRTAL
+32 
-42 VPYFTGCLRTLN
+42 
-54 DLDNVAAGYPKLL
+54 
-67 ATTLNHECISK
+67 
-78 RLKEYKKIMGNSY
+78 MGNSY

-128 DPDQPPFLP
+128 DPDQHAFSSA
-137 EDVKPKVEELDKEL
+137 DVKPKVEDLDKDL

-164 NNQTVNEMEDEEED
+164 NSLTVNEMEDEEDD
-178 EDMSDSSSPPIP
+178 EEMSDSNSPPIP

-203 DGFCQAGKDLRLISL
+203 DGFCQAGKDLRLVSL
-218 CVEQIDIPAGFL
+218 CMEQIDIPAGFL

-309 QGVLSKGPLICWKAA
+309 QGVLSKGPLICWK
-324 SLPECRSR
+324 ECRSR
-332 QSSAASHSA
+332 QSSATCHSI
-341 KPNSSVSPST
+341 KPNSSLSST
-351 APESGRANGYKSG
+351 VTSENGTTNGYKSG
-364 FTQTDS
+364 FIQTDS
-370 SVFSPAKSSSAVNI
+370 PIPSPANSAINL
-384 SGTQDLSRNKNIV
+384 SGAQDLTRSKNVV
-397 KPLALSVQ
+397 KPLALSLQV
-405 LVGKTFATAP
+405 VGKTFATDA
-415 LTLRNCDVANGNSS
+415 ANGNSS
-429 GGRNNVLSS
+429 HGGKNSASSS
-438 TFSRPMPHSTS
+438 TPARPVSYSLS
-449 PSPACFSVDQASMSS
+449 PRPSYASGDQATMFI

-474 WSPGS
+474 WYPGS
-479 PVPPPGLVVPVPTIR
+479 PVPQPGLVVPVPTVR
-494 PLTRTEPLLSVP
+494 PLARTEPLLSPP
-506 VPQSMLTGILQPQ
+506 VPQTPLTGILQPR

-533 LNNSGIRPVILIG
+533 LSNSGIRPVILIG

-571 IPQLENKDLD
+571 TPQLENKDLEQ
-581 LLGLTGGQLLSV
+581 LGLTGSQLLSV

-634 SLQMSGQCISVSP
+634 ALQMGSQCMPVSP

-656 ITSVSQDL
+656 IASVSQEL
-664 VHVVVTQNSL
+664 VHVIVTQNSL
-674 AEGISETLRSLNEM
+674 AEGISETLRTLSEM
-688 KHQQRLPDYVVA
+688 RHYQRLPDYVVT
-700 ICASKN
+700 ICASKI

-712 VVVLGQYQSRALAEG
+712 VVVLGQHQSRALAES

-768 KMQQQRG
+768 KIQQRRG
-775 DNVVIPFNGDVSECV
+775 DSVIAPFNGDLSERVSP
-790 SSQEAATMVS
+790 QEAASVIPT
-800 AQDSDLD
+800 QNLDLD
-807 IATFQ
+807 NEAFQ

-832 DSGNQSLDL
+832 DSGSQSLDL
-841 GHFSKVDFIVIV
+841 GHFSKVDFIIIV

-880 NGTAYQ
+880 NGTAHQ

-900 TKFEVFMRRVKQNPY
+900 TKFELFMRRVKQNPY
-915 TLFVLVHDNAHIDLT
+915 TLFVLVHDNSHVELT
-930 SAISSS
+930 SVISGS

-949 VINCREVTEAFNLLV
+949 VINCREVLDAFNLLV
-964 LQVSSFPYALQTQ
+964 LQVSSFPYTLQTQ

-983 SNEVHWIQF
+983 SNEVHWIQL
-992 DNMEEM
+992 DNMEDV
-998 GSEEKLY
+998 GCEKLY

-1021 PLLRCDENF
+1021 PLLRCDETF
-1030 EKMVNTLLERY
+1030 EKMVNTLLERH
-1041 PRLHSMVIRCYLL
+1041 PRLHSMVVRCYLL

-1065 TTMASLRD
+1065 TTTASLRD
-1073 HSTPETLSIMDDLI
+1073 HSTPETLNIVDDLI
-1087 TAPGKNRNGCGHM
+1087 SSPGKNTSGSGHM
-1100 LIIRVPSVQLAMLA
+1100 LVIRVPSVQLAMLA
-1114 RERLQEVRDKLGL
+1114 KERLQEVRDKLGL

-1141 FTVAKHFVTRLK
+1141 LSVAAHFVMRLK
-1153 AWRGN
+1153 TWRGN
-1158 EQEDW
+1158 EQEEW
-1163 VPRTYQD
+1163 IPRTYQD
-1170 LEGLPCIVILTG
+1170 LDGLPCIVILTG
-1182 KDTLG
+1182 KDPLG

-1223 SKGAIRG
+1223 SKEVIRG
-1230 SIVALDL
+1230 PTTALDL
-1237 SEKEHEKANISEN
+1237 SGKEPERASAGEN
-1250 DSDELLID
+1250 DTDELLID

-1267 AVTGTSGSIAENG
+1267 AVTGTSGSFLENG
-1280 VSSSSAVDKSQKQP
+1280 ASSSSTADRSQKP
-1294 VSLNFQNVA
+1294 SSTPSFQSPA
-1303 VSSVDEGTYPRSTA
+1303 PSVGLDEGVPAGPPAA
-1317 GETLKQEC
+1317 GETPKQEG
-1325 DSLGNQMASSTTS
+1325 DAPGPPVASSSAS
-1338 KLSSSSVARTFRWP
+1338 KPSSSSSGA
-1352 SQSVKECKTLHA
+1352 QTLPWRAQPGRGGRGPPA
-1364 ALPRIVIMSKAAYC
+1364 ALPPVVILSKAAYG
-1378 LLGSQKSGHL
+1378 LLGSQKSGKPP
-1388 PSSSSLLPHADVSWL
+1388 PSSALLPHADVAWVSP
-1403 SSLRPLLPKDMN
+1403 LRPPLHKDMSS
-1415 GEEQSL
+1415 EELSL
-1421 YYRQWTTA
+1421 YYRQWTAA
-1429 RQHHVDYNNQSE
+1429 RQHHADCAHQLDPA
-1441 SAGLRSFHPR
+1441 AGARGVHPR

-1493 ANSTESSEITQSSND
+1493 TDHGESSEVRQSEGEP
-1508 HWPDVEI
+1508 WPDVES
-1515 FSKITFDLSVHD
+1515 FSKMPFDVSVHD
-1527 TKYGSMSPVYTE
+1527 PKFSVMSLVYTE
-1539 QLSRV
+1539 KLAGV
-1544 KQEASKETKVEEP
+1544 KQEAIKESKVEEP
-1557 RKRETVSMMLTK
+1557 KKRETVSMMLTK
-1569 YSAYNTFHHCEQC
+1569 YAAYNTFHHCEQC
-1582 HQYMDINPAAQMT
+1582 HQYMDFTSASQMS

-1608 LGEEVQLHFIIPK
+1608 LGEEVQLYFIIPK
-1621 SKENHFVFSKQG
+1621 SKESHFVFSKQG

-1640 LPLVSDKQ
+1640 LPLVSDK

-1661 SGRHEHGLLNLYH
+1661 SGRHEHGLLNLFH

-1746 CVWPFIVVMD
+1746 CVWPYIVVMD

-1761 WNIHSVQEQSS
+1761 WNIHNIQEQTS
-1772 QSMEP
+1772 QPMEAEVP
-1777 GSTSKNV
+1777 SKNV

-1809 WNSKLNSRGSKP
+1809 WSSKMNSQSPKS
-1821 PFSRCHVHDFILLNV
+1821 PFSRCHVHDFILLNI
-1836 DLTQNVQYDLN
+1836 DLTQNVQYDFN

-1883 GQKDFAIK
+1883 GQRDFVIK

-1899 VAPIIPLQYVCAPDS
+1899 FAPILPLQYVCAPDS

-1930 LQHAT
+1930 LQHAS
-1935 YKLFPKAIH
+1935 YKLFPKAIQ
-1944 NFKNPVLAIDC
+1944 NFKSPVLAIDC
-1955 YLNIGPEVAICYVS
+1955 YLNIGPEVALCYVS
-1969 SRPHSINV
+1969 SRPHSSNV
-1977 NCEGVY
+1977 RCEGVF

-2044 TANCIDDKPLYFLT
+2044 TANSSEDKPLYFLT
-2058 GRHI
+2058 GRHV

>member
-1 MRNPAG
+1 
-7 ASSLISFSVI
+7 
-17 WDWKLREG
+17 
-25 SSDEDSL
+25 
-32 AEVFDDRTAL
+32 
-42 VPYFTGCLRTLN
+42 
-54 DLDNVAAGYPKLL
+54 
-67 ATTLNHECISK
+67 
-78 RLKEYKKIMGNSY
+78 MGNSY

-112 RCSSVVPRPIF
+112 RCSSVVPRPVF

-128 DPDQPPFLP
+128 DPDQHPFTSS
-137 EDVKPKVEELDKEL
+137 DVKPKVEDLDKDL
-151 VHRYTQNGSLDFS
+151 VQRYTQNGSLDFS
-164 NNQTVNEMEDEEED
+164 NNVAINEMEDD
-178 EDMSDSSSPPIP
+178 EDDEEMSDSNSPPIP

-203 DGFCQAGKDLRLISL
+203 DGFCQAGKDLRLVSL
-218 CVEQIDIPAGFL
+218 CTEQIDIPAGFL

-302 YYLVRSS
+302 YYLVRTS
-309 QGVLSKGPLICWKAA
+309 QGVLSKGPLICWK
-324 SLPECRSR
+324 ECRSR
-332 QSSAASHSA
+332 QSSAICHSV
-341 KPNSSVSPST
+341 KPNSSVSST
-351 APESGRANGYKSG
+351 VAPENGTTNGYKTG
-364 FTQTDS
+364 FTQIANGTS
-370 SVFSPAKSSSAVNI
+370 SHGGKSSAS
-384 SGTQDLSRNKNIV
+384 
-397 KPLALSVQ
+397 
-405 LVGKTFATAP
+405 
-415 LTLRNCDVANGNSS
+415 
-429 GGRNNVLSS
+429 SS
-438 TFSRPMPHSTS
+438 TPSRPGNYSLSPRPSYTS
-449 PSPACFSVDQASMSS
+449 IDQANMFI

-474 WSPGS
+474 WYPGS
-479 PVPPPGLVVPVPTIR
+479 PGPQPGLVVPVPTVR
-494 PLTRTEPLLSVP
+494 PLSRTEPLLSTP
-506 VPQSMLTGILQPQ
+506 VPQTPLTGILQPR

-533 LNNSGIRPVILIG
+533 LSNSGVRPVILIG

-571 IPQLENKDLD
+571 IPQLENKDLEQ
-581 LLGLTGGQLLSV
+581 LGLTSTQLLSV

-634 SLQMSGQCISVSP
+634 ALQIGAPCIPVSP

-656 ITSVSQDL
+656 IASVSQDL
-664 VHVVVTQNSL
+664 VHVIVTQNSL
-674 AEGISETLRSLNEM
+674 AEGISETLRILSEM
-688 KHQQRLPDYVVA
+688 KHYQRLPDYVVT
-700 ICASKN
+700 ICASKV

-712 VVVLGQYQSRALAEG
+712 VVVLGQHQSRALAES

-754 KNTSLGDDLDKLLE
+754 KTTSLGDDLDKLLE
-768 KMQQQRG
+768 KMQQRRG
-775 DNVVIPFNGDVSECV
+775 DSVVTPFNGDLSECV
-790 SSQEAATMVS
+790 SPQEAAAMIPT
-800 AQDSDLD
+800 QNLDLD
-807 IATFQ
+807 NETFQ

-832 DSGNQSLDL
+832 DSGSQSLDL
-841 GHFSKVDFIVIV
+841 GHFSKVDFIIIV

-865 RIRQSGVLVDLGLEE
+865 RVRQSGVLVDLGLEE
-880 NGTAYQ
+880 NGTAHQ

-900 TKFEVFMRRVKQNPY
+900 SKFEVFMRRVKQNPY
-915 TLFVLVHDNAHIDLT
+915 TLFVLVHDNSHVELT
-930 SAISSS
+930 SVISGS

-949 VINCREVTEAFNLLV
+949 VINCREVLEAFNLLV
-964 LQVSSFPYALQTQ
+964 LQVSSFPYTLQTQ
-977 QSRISS
+977 QSRINSN
-983 SNEVHWIQF
+983 NEVHWIQL
-992 DNMEEM
+992 DTVEDV
-998 GSEEKLY
+998 GCEKLY

-1021 PLLRCDENF
+1021 PLLRCDEAF

-1041 PRLHSMVIRCYLL
+1041 PRLHSMVVRCYLL

-1087 TAPGKNRNGCGHM
+1087 SSPGKNKSGRGHM

-1114 RERLQEVRDKLGL
+1114 KEQLQEVRDKLGL
-1127 QYRFEILLGNPASE
+1127 QYRFEIILGNPASE
-1141 FTVAKHFVTRLK
+1141 LSVATHFVARLK
-1153 AWRGN
+1153 TWRGN
-1158 EQEDW
+1158 EQEEW
-1163 VPRTYQD
+1163 IPRTYQD
-1170 LEGLPCIVILTG
+1170 LDGLPCIVILTG
-1182 KDTLG
+1182 KDPLG

-1223 SKGAIRG
+1223 SKEVIRG
-1230 SIVALDL
+1230 PAAALDL
-1237 SEKEHEKANISEN
+1237 SGKETERVPASEN
-1250 DSDELLID
+1250 DSEELLID

-1267 AVTGTSGSIAENG
+1267 AVTGTSGSIMENG
-1280 VSSSSAVDKSQKQP
+1280 VSSSSTADKSQ
-1294 VSLNFQNVA
+1294 NFQ
-1303 VSSVDEGTYPRSTA
+1303 SPTTSVGLDEGVSASTAVA

-1325 DSLGNQMASSTTS
+1325 DSLGPPMASSTTS
-1338 KLSSSSVARTFRWP
+1338 KPSSSSSLGAQSLVWP
-1352 SQSVKECKTLHA
+1352 GQAPRGCGGLHTTLPPVVILSQ
-1364 ALPRIVIMSKAAYC
+1364 AAYS
-1378 LLGSQKSGHL
+1378 LLGSQKSSKL
-1388 PSSSSLLPHADVSWL
+1388 PSSSSLLPHADVAWV
-1403 SSLRPLLPKDMN
+1403 SSLRPGLHKDMSS
-1415 GEEQSL
+1415 EEQSL
-1421 YYRQWTTA
+1421 YYRQWTSA
-1429 RQHHVDYNNQSE
+1429 RQHHADYSNQPDPGS
-1441 SAGLRSFHPR
+1441 GVRTFHPR

-1493 ANSTESSEITQSSND
+1493 TDHSESSEVSQSEGEP
-1508 HWPDVEI
+1508 WPDIES
-1515 FSKITFDLSVHD
+1515 FSKMPFDISVHD
-1527 TKYGSMSPVYTE
+1527 PKYSLMSLVYTE
-1539 QLSRV
+1539 KLAGV
-1544 KQEASKETKVEEP
+1544 KQEVIKECKGESQ
-1557 RKRETVSMMLTK
+1557 KRETVSMMLTK
-1569 YSAYNTFHHCEQC
+1569 YAAYNTFHHCEQC
-1582 HQYMDINPAAQMT
+1582 HQYMDLTPTSQMS

-1608 LGEEVQLHFIIPK
+1608 LGEEVQLYFIIPK
-1621 SKENHFVFSKQG
+1621 SKESHFVFSKQG
-1633 KHLESMR
+1633 RHLESMR
-1640 LPLVSDKQ
+1640 LPLVSDK

-1661 SGRHEHGLLNLYH
+1661 SGRHEHGLLNLFH

-1734 RNRLEELGVKRQ
+1734 RNRLEELGIKRQ

-1761 WNIHSVQEQSS
+1761 WNIHSVQEQTS
-1772 QSMEP
+1772 QPMEA
-1777 GSTSKNV
+1777 GVSSKNV

-1809 WNSKLNSRGSKP
+1809 WSSKLTSQSLKA
-1821 PFSRCHVHDFILLNV
+1821 PFSRCHVHDFILLNT
-1836 DLTQNVQYDLN
+1836 DLTQNVQYDFN

-1874 LMKKHIQVG
+1874 LMKKHVQVG
-1883 GQKDFAIK
+1883 GQRDFIIK

-1899 VAPIIPLQYVCAPDS
+1899 LAPILPLHYVCAPDS

-1930 LQHAT
+1930 LQHAS

-1944 NFKNPVLAIDC
+1944 NFKSPVLAIDC
-1955 YLNIGPEVAICYVS
+1955 YLNIGQEVAICYVS
-1969 SRPHSINV
+1969 SRPHSSNV
-1977 NCEGVY
+1977 NCEGVF

-2044 TANCIDDKPLYFLT
+2044 TANSSDDKPLYFLT

>member
-1 MRNPAG
+1 M
-7 ASSLISFSVI
+7 
-17 WDWKLREG
+17 EG
-25 SSDEDSL
+25 
-32 AEVFDDRTAL
+32 V
-42 VPYFTGCLRTLN
+42 
-54 DLDNVAAGYPKLL
+54 
-67 ATTLNHECISK
+67 CI
-78 RLKEYKKIMGNSY
+78 RFIIRYQIMGNSY

-151 VHRYTQNGSLDFS
+151 VHRYSQNGNLDFS
-164 NNQTVNEMEDEEED
+164 SNQTVNEMEDDEED

-203 DGFCQAGKDLRLISL
+203 DGFCQAGKDLRLVSL
-218 CVEQIDIPAGFL
+218 CTEQIDIPAGFL

-309 QGVLSKGPLICWKAA
+309 QGVLSKGPLICWK
-324 SLPECRSR
+324 
-332 QSSAASHSA
+332 
-341 KPNSSVSPST
+341 
-351 APESGRANGYKSG
+351 
-364 FTQTDS
+364 DS
-370 SVFSPAKSSSAVNI
+370 SVFSPAKSSSAINL
-384 SGTQDLSRNKNIV
+384 SGTQDPSRNKNIV

-405 LVGKTFATAP
+405 LVGKTLA
-415 LTLRNCDVANGNSS
+415 S
-429 GGRNNVLSS
+429 
-438 TFSRPMPHSTS
+438 
-449 PSPACFSVDQASMSS
+449 ASMSS

-494 PLTRTEPLLSVP
+494 PSSRTEPLLSVP

-533 LNNSGIRPVILIG
+533 LNNSGVRPVILIG

-571 IPQLENKDLD
+571 IPQLETKDLE
-581 LLGLTGGQLLSV
+581 LLGLTSSQLLSV

-602 YLVRLGPDQIPLRE
+602 YLVQLGPDQIPLRE

-634 SLQMSGQCISVSP
+634 SLQMSAQCISVSP
-647 GQLPWLARL
+647 AQLPWLARL
-656 ITSVSQDL
+656 IASVSRDL

-674 AEGISETLRSLNEM
+674 AEGISETLRTLNEM
-688 KHQQRLPDYVVA
+688 KHQQKLPDYVVA
-700 ICASKN
+700 ICASKI

-712 VVVLGQYQSRALAEG
+712 VVVLGQYQSRALAES

-754 KNTSLGDDLDKLLE
+754 RNTSLGDDLDKLLE
-768 KMQQQRG
+768 KMLQQRG
-775 DNVVIPFNGDVSECV
+775 ESVIIPFNGDVSECV
-790 SSQEAATMVS
+790 SSQEAIAMVS
-800 AQDSDLD
+800 TQEPDLD
-807 IATFQ
+807 VDTFQ

-865 RIRQSGVLVDLGLEE
+865 RIRQSGVLVDLGLED

-900 TKFEVFMRRVKQNPY
+900 TKFEVFMKRVKQNPY
-915 TLFVLVHDNAHIDLT
+915 TLFVLVHDNAHVDLT
-930 SAISSS
+930 
-936 LSHGEPSHGLADR
+936 
-949 VINCREVTEAFNLLV
+949 
-964 LQVSSFPYALQTQ
+964 
-977 QSRISS
+977 
-983 SNEVHWIQF
+983 
-992 DNMEEM
+992 
-998 GSEEKLY
+998 
-1005 FGLNEYSKSLQ
+1005 
-1016 WGITS
+1016 
-1021 PLLRCDENF
+1021 
-1030 EKMVNTLLERY
+1030 RY
-1041 PRLHSMVIRCYLL
+1041 PRLHSMVVRCYLL

-1059 EALMAL
+1059 QALMSL

-1087 TAPGKNRNGCGHM
+1087 TSPGKDKNGCGHM
-1100 LIIRVPSVQLAMLA
+1100 LVIRVPSVQLAMLA
-1114 RERLQEVRDKLGL
+1114 KERLQEVRDKLGL

-1141 FTVAKHFVTRLK
+1141 LTVAKHFVSRLKQYSQALMSLTTMASLRDHSTPETLSIMDDLITSPGKDKNGCGHMLVIRVPSVQLAMLAKERLQEVRDKLGLQYRFEILLGNPASELTVAKHFVSRLK

-1158 EQEDW
+1158 EQDDW
-1163 VPRTYQD
+1163 IPRTYQD

-1182 KDTLG
+1182 KDPLG

-1214 EVGLACCYV
+1214 EVSLACCYV
-1223 SKGAIRG
+1223 SKEVIRG
-1230 SIVALDL
+1230 PIVALDL
-1237 SEKEHEKANISEN
+1237 SEKEHEKANGSEN
-1250 DSDELLID
+1250 DADELLID
-1258 LERPQSNSS
+1258 LDRPQSNSS
-1267 AVTGTSGSIAENG
+1267 AVTGTSGSLADNG
-1280 VSSSSAVDKSQKQP
+1280 VSSSSAADKSQKQVP
-1294 VSLNFQNVA
+1294 SLNFQMVA
-1303 VSSVDEGTYPRSTA
+1303 HSSVDEGTYPGFTA

-1338 KLSSSSVARTFRWP
+1338 KLSSLSSVSQTFRWP
-1352 SQSVKECKTLHA
+1352 SHSAKDSKALRA
-1364 ALPRIVIMSKAAYC
+1364 ALPRIVILSKAAYC
-1378 LLGSQKSGHL
+1378 LLSSQKSGNL
-1388 PSSSSLLPHADVSWL
+1388 PSSSSLLPHADVSWV
-1403 SSLRPLLPKDMN
+1403 SSLRPLLHKDMSS
-1415 GEEQSL
+1415 EEQSL

-1429 RQHHVDYNNQSE
+1429 RQHHADFSNQGEAST
-1441 SAGLRSFHPR
+1441 SRSFHPR

-1493 ANSTESSEITQSSND
+1493 TNHTESSEIAQSSND
-1508 HWPDVEI
+1508 HWPDIEI
-1515 FSKITFDLSVHD
+1515 FSKMSFDLSVHD
-1527 TKYGSMSPVYTE
+1527 PKYRNISPVYTE

-1544 KQEASKETKVEEP
+1544 KQETSKEMKSEEP
-1557 RKRETVSMMLTK
+1557 KKRETVSMMLTK
-1569 YSAYNTFHHCEQC
+1569 YAAYNTFHHCEQC
-1582 HQYMDINPAAQMT
+1582 HQYMDINPAAQVS

-1621 SKENHFVFSKQG
+1621 SKESHFVFSKQG

-1640 LPLVSDKQ
+1640 LPLVSDK

-1761 WNIHSVQEQSS
+1761 WNMHSVHEQSS
-1772 QSMEP
+1772 QSLEP
-1777 GSTSKNV
+1777 GGTSKNV
-1784 SLKSVLQHIE
+1784 SLKNVLQHIE
-1794 ATPKIVHYAILGIQK
+1794 ATPKIVHYAILGVQK
-1809 WNSKLNSRGSKP
+1809 WNSKLNTRKTKA
-1821 PFSRCHVHDFILLNV
+1821 PFSRCHVRDFILLNI

-1847 RYFCEDV
+1847 RYFCEDI

-1874 LMKKHIQVG
+1874 VMKKHIQVG
-1883 GQKDFAIK
+1883 GQKDFVIK
-1891 PKIMVSES
+1891 PKIV
-1899 VAPIIPLQYVCAPDS
+1899 YVCAPDS

-1922 AQFLLEKF
+1922 SQFLLEKF

-1955 YLNIGPEVAICYVS
+1955 YLNIGLEVAICYVS
-1969 SRPHSINV
+1969 SRPHSVNV
-1977 NCEGVY
+1977 NCEGVF

-1989 YLCDSFVGADLLKK
+1989 YLCDSFVGADLLKR
-2003 FKFLKGA
+2003 FRFLKGA

-2044 TANCIDDKPLYFLT
+2044 TANSSDDKPLYFLT

>member
-1 MRNPAG
+1 
-7 ASSLISFSVI
+7 
-17 WDWKLREG
+17 
-25 SSDEDSL
+25 
-32 AEVFDDRTAL
+32 
-42 VPYFTGCLRTLN
+42 
-54 DLDNVAAGYPKLL
+54 
-67 ATTLNHECISK
+67 
-78 RLKEYKKIMGNSY
+78 MGNSY

-151 VHRYTQNGSLDFS
+151 VHRYSQNGNLDFS
-164 NNQTVNEMEDEEED
+164 TTNQTVNEMEDEEED

-203 DGFCQAGKDLRLISL
+203 DGFCQAGKDLRLVSL
-218 CVEQIDIPAGFL
+218 CMEQIDIPAGFL

-309 QGVLSKGPLICWKAA
+309 QGVLSKGPLICWK
-324 SLPECRSR
+324 ECRSR
-332 QSSAASHSA
+332 QSSAASLSA
-341 KPNSSVSPST
+341 KPNPSVSPST
-351 APESGRANGYKSG
+351 TPEGGSANGYKSG
-364 FTQTDS
+364 FTQTDT
-370 SVFSPAKSSSAVNI
+370 SVFSPAKSSSAAVNL
-384 SGTQDLSRNKNIV
+384 SGTQDPSRNKNIV

-405 LVGKTFATAP
+405 LVGKTFTAAP
-415 LTLRNCDVANGNSS
+415 LSLRTTDVANGNAN
-429 GGRNNVLSS
+429 GGRNNALSS
-438 TFSRPMPHSTS
+438 TVSRPVPHSTS
-449 PSPACFSVDQASMSS
+449 PSPGCAAGDQASMSS

-479 PVPPPGLVVPVPTIR
+479 PVPPPGLAVPVPTIR
-494 PLTRTEPLLSVP
+494 PSTRTEPLLSVP

-533 LNNSGIRPVILIG
+533 LNNSGVRPVILIG

-581 LLGLTGGQLLSV
+581 LLGLSSSQLLSV

-602 YLVRLGPDQIPLRE
+602 YLVQLGPDQIPLRE

-634 SLQMSGQCISVSP
+634 SLQMSAQCISVSP

-656 ITSVSQDL
+656 IASVSRDL

-688 KHQQRLPDYVVA
+688 KHQQKLPDYVVA
-700 ICASKN
+700 ICASKI

-712 VVVLGQYQSRALAEG
+712 VVVLGQYQSRALAES

-768 KMQQQRG
+768 KMLQQRG
-775 DNVVIPFNGDVSECV
+775 ESVIIPFNGDVSECV
-790 SSQEAATMVS
+790 SSQEAIAMVS
-800 AQDSDLD
+800 TQEPDLD
-807 IATFQ
+807 VDTFQ

-865 RIRQSGVLVDLGLEE
+865 RIRQSGVLVDLGLED

-900 TKFEVFMRRVKQNPY
+900 TKFEVFMKRVKQNPY
-915 TLFVLVHDNAHIDLT
+915 TLFVLVHDNAHVDLT

-936 LSHGEPSHGLADR
+936 LSHGEPNHGLADR
-949 VINCREVTEAFNLLV
+949 VINCREVLEAFNLLV

-983 SNEVHWIQF
+983 SNEVHWIQS
-992 DNMEEM
+992 DTVDDAAT
-998 GSEEKLY
+998 EEKLY

-1016 WGITS
+1016 WGVTS
-1021 PLLRCDENF
+1021 PLLRCDETF

-1059 EALMAL
+1059 QALMAL

-1087 TAPGKNRNGCGHM
+1087 TSPGKDKNGCGHM
-1100 LIIRVPSVQLAMLA
+1100 LVIRVPSVQLAMLA
-1114 RERLQEVRDKLGL
+1114 KERLQEVRDKLGL

-1141 FTVAKHFVTRLK
+1141 LTVAKHFVTRLK

-1158 EQEDW
+1158 EQDDW
-1163 VPRTYQD
+1163 IPRTYQD

-1182 KDTLG
+1182 KDPLG

-1223 SKGAIRG
+1223 SKEAIRG
-1230 SIVALDL
+1230 PIVALDL
-1237 SEKEHEKANISEN
+1237 SEKEQEKANGSEN

-1258 LERPQSNSS
+1258 LDRPQSNSS
-1267 AVTGTSGSIAENG
+1267 VVTGTSGSLADNG
-1280 VSSSSAVDKSQKQP
+1280 VSSSSAADKSQKQAP
-1294 VSLNFQNVA
+1294 SLNFQAVA
-1303 VSSVDEGTYPRSTA
+1303 HSSVDEGAYSSFTA
-1317 GETLKQEC
+1317 RESLKQEC
-1325 DSLGNQMASSTTS
+1325 DSLGNQMASSTTP
-1338 KLSSSSVARTFRWP
+1338 KLSSLSSVSQTFQWP
-1352 SQSVKECKTLHA
+1352 AQSAKDSKALRV
-1364 ALPRIVIMSKAAYC
+1364 ALPRIVILSKAAYC
-1378 LLGSQKSGHL
+1378 LLSSQKNGNL

-1403 SSLRPLLPKDMN
+1403 SSLRPLLHKDMSS
-1415 GEEQSL
+1415 EEQSL
-1421 YYRQWTTA
+1421 YYRQWTAA
-1429 RQHHVDYNNQSE
+1429 RQHHADFSNQAEAS
-1441 SAGLRSFHPR
+1441 GTRTFHPR

-1493 ANSTESSEITQSSND
+1493 ANHTENSEITQSSND
-1508 HWPDVEI
+1508 HWPDIEI
-1515 FSKITFDLSVHD
+1515 FSKIPFDLSVHD
-1527 TKYGSMSPVYTE
+1527 PKYRNISPVYTE

-1544 KQEASKETKVEEP
+1544 KQETSKETKSEEP
-1557 RKRETVSMMLTK
+1557 KKRETVSMMLTK
-1569 YSAYNTFHHCEQC
+1569 YAAYNTFHHCEQC
-1582 HQYMDINPAAQMT
+1582 HQYMDINPPAQVS

-1761 WNIHSVQEQSS
+1761 WNMHSLHEQSS
-1772 QSMEP
+1772 QSLDP
-1777 GSTSKNV
+1777 GGFSKNV

-1794 ATPKIVHYAILGIQK
+1794 ATPKIVHYAILGVQK
-1809 WNSKLNSRGSKP
+1809 WNSKLNTRKSKA
-1821 PFSRCHVHDFILLNV
+1821 PFSRCHVRDFILLNI

-1874 LMKKHIQVG
+1874 VMKKHIQVG
-1883 GQKDFAIK
+1883 GQKDFVVK
-1891 PKIMVSES
+1891 PKIMVSDS
-1899 VAPIIPLQYVCAPDS
+1899 VAPIMPLQYVCAPDS

-1922 AQFLLEKF
+1922 SQFLLEKF

-1955 YLNIGPEVAICYVS
+1955 YLNIGLEVAICYVS
-1969 SRPHSINV
+1969 SRPHSVNV
-1977 NCEGVY
+1977 NCEGVF

-1989 YLCDSFVGADLLKK
+1989 YLCDSFVGADLLKQ
-2003 FKFLKGA
+2003 FRFLKGA

-2044 TANCIDDKPLYFLT
+2044 TANSSDDEPLYFLT

>member
-1 MRNPAG
+1 
-7 ASSLISFSVI
+7 
-17 WDWKLREG
+17 
-25 SSDEDSL
+25 
-32 AEVFDDRTAL
+32 
-42 VPYFTGCLRTLN
+42 
-54 DLDNVAAGYPKLL
+54 
-67 ATTLNHECISK
+67 
-78 RLKEYKKIMGNSY
+78 MGNSY

-128 DPDQPPFLP
+128 DPDQHPFSSA
-137 EDVKPKVEELDKEL
+137 DVKPKVEDLDKDL
-151 VHRYTQNGSLDFS
+151 VNRYTQNGSLDFS
-164 NNQTVNEMEDEEED
+164 NNLTVNEMEDD
-178 EDMSDSSSPPIP
+178 EDDEEMSDSNSPPIP

-203 DGFCQAGKDLRLISL
+203 DGFCQAGKDLRLVSL
-218 CVEQIDIPAGFL
+218 CMEQIDIPAGFL

-309 QGVLSKGPLICWKAA
+309 QGVLSKGPLICWK
-324 SLPECRSR
+324 ECRSR
-332 QSSAASHSA
+332 QSSASCHSI
-341 KPNSSVSPST
+341 KPSSSVSST
-351 APESGRANGYKSG
+351 VTPENGTTNGYKSG
-364 FTQTDS
+364 FTQTD
-370 SVFSPAKSSSAVNI
+370 A
-384 SGTQDLSRNKNIV
+384 
-397 KPLALSVQ
+397 
-405 LVGKTFATAP
+405 
-415 LTLRNCDVANGNSS
+415 ANGNSS
-429 GGRNNVLSS
+429 HGGKGSASSS
-438 TFSRPMPHSTS
+438 TPAHTGNYSLSPRPSYAS
-449 PSPACFSVDQASMSS
+449 GDQATMFI

-474 WSPGS
+474 WYPGS
-479 PVPPPGLVVPVPTIR
+479 PLPQPGFVVPVPTVR
-494 PLTRTEPLLSVP
+494 PLSRTEPLLSAP
-506 VPQSMLTGILQPQ
+506 VPQTPLTGILQPR

-533 LNNSGIRPVILIG
+533 LSNSGVRPVILIG

-571 IPQLENKDLD
+571 IPQLENKDLEQ
-581 LLGLTGGQLLSV
+581 LGLTGSQFLSV

-602 YLVRLGPDQIPLRE
+602 YLVRLGQ
-616 EFEQIMLK
+616 
-624 AMQEFTLRER
+624 
-634 SLQMSGQCISVSP
+634 
-647 GQLPWLARL
+647 
-656 ITSVSQDL
+656 
-664 VHVVVTQNSL
+664 H
-674 AEGISETLRSLNEM
+674 
-688 KHQQRLPDYVVA
+688 
-700 ICASKN
+700 
-706 RGNEFC
+706 
-712 VVVLGQYQSRALAEG
+712 QSRALAES

-754 KNTSLGDDLDKLLE
+754 KTTSLGDDLDKLLE
-768 KMQQQRG
+768 KMQQRRG
-775 DNVVIPFNGDVSECV
+775 DSVVTPFNGDLNECV
-790 SSQEAATMVS
+790 SPQEAAAMIPT
-800 AQDSDLD
+800 QNLDLD
-807 IATFQ
+807 NETFQ

-832 DSGNQSLDL
+832 DSGSQSLDL
-841 GHFSKVDFIVIV
+841 GHFSKVDFIIIV

-880 NGTAYQ
+880 NGTAHQ

-915 TLFVLVHDNAHIDLT
+915 TLFVLVHDNSHVELT
-930 SAISSS
+930 SVISGS

-949 VINCREVTEAFNLLV
+949 VINCREVLEAFNLLV
-964 LQVSSFPYALQTQ
+964 LQVSSFPYTLQTQ

-983 SNEVHWIQF
+983 SNEVHWIQL
-992 DNMEEM
+992 DTGEDV
-998 GSEEKLY
+998 GCEEKLY

-1021 PLLRCDENF
+1021 PLLRCDETF

-1041 PRLHSMVIRCYLL
+1041 PRLHSMVVRCYLL

-1087 TAPGKNRNGCGHM
+1087 SSPGKNKSGRGHM

-1114 RERLQEVRDKLGL
+1114 KERLQEVRDKLGL
-1127 QYRFEILLGNPASE
+1127 QYRFEIILGNPATELS
-1141 FTVAKHFVTRLK
+1141 VATHFVARLK
-1153 AWRGN
+1153 SWRGS
-1158 EQEDW
+1158 EPEEW
-1163 VPRTYQD
+1163 IPRTYQD
-1170 LEGLPCIVILTG
+1170 LDGLPCIVILTG
-1182 KDTLG
+1182 KDPLG

-1223 SKGAIRG
+1223 SKEVIRG
-1230 SIVALDL
+1230 PTVALDL
-1237 SEKEHEKANISEN
+1237 SGKEQERAAVSEN

-1267 AVTGTSGSIAENG
+1267 AVTGTSGSIVENG
-1280 VSSSSAVDKSQKQP
+1280 VSSSSTADKSQKQ
-1294 VSLNFQNVA
+1294 SLTPSFQSPA
-1303 VSSVDEGTYPRSTA
+1303 TSLGLDEGVSASSAGAGA

-1325 DSLGNQMASSTTS
+1325 DSLGPQMASSTTS
-1338 KLSSSSVARTFRWP
+1338 KPPSSSSGPRTLPWQGEPIRGCRGP
-1352 SQSVKECKTLHA
+1352 HA
-1364 ALPRIVIMSKAAYC
+1364 ALPPVVILSKAAYS
-1378 LLGSQKSGHL
+1378 LLGSQKSGKL
-1388 PSSSSLLPHADVSWL
+1388 PSSSSLLPHADVAWV
-1403 SSLRPLLPKDMN
+1403 SSLRPLLNKDMSS
-1415 GEEQSL
+1415 EEQSL
-1421 YYRQWTTA
+1421 YYRQWTSA
-1429 RQHHVDYNNQSE
+1429 RQHHADYSNQLDPAS
-1441 SAGLRSFHPR
+1441 GTRNFHPR

-1493 ANSTESSEITQSSND
+1493 TDHSESSEVSQSEGEP
-1508 HWPDVEI
+1508 WPDIES
-1515 FSKITFDLSVHD
+1515 FSKMPFDVSVHD
-1527 TKYGSMSPVYTE
+1527 AKYTLMSLVYTE
-1539 QLSRV
+1539 KLAGV
-1544 KQEASKETKVEEP
+1544 KQEVIKESKVEEP
-1557 RKRETVSMMLTK
+1557 RKRETVSIMLTK
-1569 YSAYNTFHHCEQC
+1569 YAAYNTFHHCDQC
-1582 HQYMDINPAAQMT
+1582 RQYMDFTSASQMS

-1608 LGEEVQLHFIIPK
+1608 LGEEVQLYFIIPK
-1621 SKENHFVFSKQG
+1621 SKESHFVFSKQG

-1640 LPLVSDKQ
+1640 LPLVSDK

-1661 SGRHEHGLLNLYH
+1661 SGRHEHGLLNLFH

-1734 RNRLEELGVKRQ
+1734 RNRLEELGIKRQ
-1746 CVWPFIVVMD
+1746 CVWPFIVMMD

-1761 WNIHSVQEQSS
+1761 WNIHSVQEPSS
-1772 QSMEP
+1772 QPVEVGVS
-1777 GSTSKNV
+1777 SKNV
-1784 SLKSVLQHIE
+1784 SLKTVLQHIE

-1809 WNSKLNSRGSKP
+1809 WSSKLTSQSLKA
-1821 PFSRCHVHDFILLNV
+1821 PFSRCHVHDFILLNI
-1836 DLTQNVQYDLN
+1836 DLTQNVQYDFN

-1859 TNSSGLLIC
+1859 TNSSGLFIC

-1874 LMKKHIQVG
+1874 LMKKHVQVG
-1883 GQKDFAIK
+1883 GQRDFIIK

-1899 VAPIIPLQYVCAPDS
+1899 LAPILPLQYICAPDS

-1930 LQHAT
+1930 LQHAS

-1944 NFKNPVLAIDC
+1944 NFRSPVLAIDC
-1955 YLNIGPEVAICYVS
+1955 YLNIGPEVAICYIS
-1969 SRPHSINV
+1969 SRPHSSNV
-1977 NCEGVY
+1977 NCEGVF

-2044 TANCIDDKPLYFLT
+2044 TANSSEDKPLYFLT
-2058 GRHI
+2058 GRHV

>member
-1 MRNPAG
+1 
-7 ASSLISFSVI
+7 
-17 WDWKLREG
+17 
-25 SSDEDSL
+25 
-32 AEVFDDRTAL
+32 
-42 VPYFTGCLRTLN
+42 
-54 DLDNVAAGYPKLL
+54 
-67 ATTLNHECISK
+67 
-78 RLKEYKKIMGNSY
+78 MGNSY

-112 RCSSVVPRPIF
+112 RCNSVVPRPIF

-128 DPDQPPFLP
+128 DPEQPPILP

-151 VHRYTQNGSLDFS
+151 MHRYTLNGSLDFS
-164 NNQTVNEMEDEEED
+164 TSQTINETEEDEED
-178 EDMSDSSSPPIP
+178 EDMSDSNSPPIP
-190 YSQKPAPEGSCTT
+190 YAQKPAPEGSCTT
-203 DGFCQAGKDLRLISL
+203 DGFCQAGKDLRLSSL
-218 CVEQIDIPAGFL
+218 CMEQIDIPPGFL

-241 HILVCAVDKRFLPDD
+241 HLLVCAVDKRFLPDD

-302 YYLVRSS
+302 YYLIRNA
-309 QGVLSKGPLICWKAA
+309 QGVLSKGPLICWK
-324 SLPECRSR
+324 ECRSR
-332 QSSAASHSA
+332 QSVASHSA
-341 KPNSSVSPST
+341 KPSSSASPSVT
-351 APESGRANGYKSG
+351 PESGTANGYKPG
-364 FTQTDS
+364 FTQTES
-370 SVFSPAKSSSAVNI
+370 SVFSEAQSSSAVNL
-384 SGTQDLSRNKNIV
+384 SGIQDLTRNKNIV
-397 KPLALSVQ
+397 RPLALPVQ
-405 LVGKTFATAP
+405 LVGNTFAAAP
-415 LTLRNCDVANGNSS
+415 LSLRATDVTSGNNIA
-429 GGRNNVLSS
+429 GRTNVMSS
-438 TFSRPMPHSTS
+438 TVSRPVPHSMS
-449 PSPACFSVDQASMSS
+449 PGPSCVAAEQATLSS

-479 PVPPPGLVVPVPTIR
+479 PVPPPGVIVPVPAIR
-494 PLTRTEPLLSVP
+494 PLPRAEPLLSVP

-533 LNNSGIRPVILIG
+533 LINSGIRPVILIG

-563 PLLVNCYK
+563 PLLVNSYK

-581 LLGLTGGQLLSV
+581 LFGLTGNQLLSV
-593 ENMILLTIQ
+593 ENMIILTIQ
-602 YLVRLGPDQIPLRE
+602 YLVRLGPDKIPLRE

-624 AMQEFTLRER
+624 AMQEFTLREQSFQMNAQSI
-634 SLQMSGQCISVSP
+634 SLSP
-647 GQLPWLARL
+647 AQLPWLAKL
-656 ITSVSQDL
+656 IASVSQDM

-674 AEGISETLRSLNEM
+674 AEGISETLRSLSEM
-688 KHQQRLPDYVVA
+688 KHQQRVPDYVVA
-700 ICASKN
+700 ICTSKI
-706 RGNEFC
+706 RGSEFC
-712 VVVLGQYQSRALAEG
+712 VVVLGQYQSRALAES

-754 KNTSLGDDLDKLLE
+754 KNTSLGDELDKLLE
-768 KMQQQRG
+768 MMQQRRG
-775 DNVVIPFNGDVSECV
+775 DNVVIPFSGDVNECV
-790 SSQEAATMVS
+790 SSQEAAAMVS
-800 AQDSDLD
+800 TQELELD
-807 IATFQ
+807 TETFQ

-832 DSGNQSLDL
+832 DSGSQSLDL
-841 GHFSKVDFIVIV
+841 GHFSKVDFIVVV
-853 PRSEVLVQQTLQ
+853 PRSEVLVQQTIQ

-880 NGTAYQ
+880 SGAAYQ
-886 RAEKYVVRLDNEIQ
+886 RAEKYVVRLDNEVQ
-900 TKFEVFMRRVKQNPY
+900 TKFDGFMRRVKQNPY
-915 TLFVLVHDNAHIDLT
+915 TLFVLVHDNAHVDLT

-949 VINCREVTEAFNLLV
+949 VINCREVLEAFNLLV
-964 LQVSSFPYALQTQ
+964 LQVSCFPYALQTL
-977 QSRISS
+977 QSRINSA
-983 SNEVHWIQF
+983 NEVHWIQF
-992 DNMEEM
+992 GNMEEI
-998 GSEEKLY
+998 SQDEKLY

-1021 PLLRCDENF
+1021 PLLRCDEIF

-1054 IQQYS
+1054 IQQYL

-1073 HSTPETLSIMDDLI
+1073 HSTPETLSMMDDII
-1087 TAPGKNRNGCGHM
+1087 TAPGKDKNGRGHM
-1100 LIIRVPSVQLAMLA
+1100 LVIRIPSVQLAMLA
-1114 RERLQEVRDKLGL
+1114 KERLQEARDKLGL
-1127 QYRFEILLGNPASE
+1127 QYRFEIILGNPASE
-1141 FTVAKHFVTRLK
+1141 LMVAKHFVKRLK

-1158 EQEDW
+1158 EEDDW
-1163 VPRTYQD
+1163 FPHTYQD
-1170 LEGLPCIVILTG
+1170 LEGLPCIIVLTG
-1182 KDTLG
+1182 KDPLG

-1223 SKGAIRG
+1223 SKDAIRG
-1230 SIVALDL
+1230 PIVALDL
-1237 SEKEHEKANISEN
+1237 SEKEQEKTSIGEN
-1250 DSDELLID
+1250 DTDELLID

-1280 VSSSSAVDKSQKQP
+1280 VSSSSTTDKSQKP
-1294 VSLNFQNVA
+1294 SLSMNFQNVA
-1303 VSSVDEGTYPRSTA
+1303 SSSVDEGFAA
-1317 GETLKQEC
+1317 GESLKQEC
-1325 DSLGNQMASSTTS
+1325 DSLANQIASSTTS
-1338 KLSSSSVARTFRWP
+1338 KLSAASPSVSQTFRWP
-1352 SQSVKECKTLHA
+1352 NQSAKDCKALHIS
-1364 ALPRIVIMSKAAYC
+1364 LPRIVILSKAAYC
-1378 LLGSQKSGHL
+1378 LLGSQKSGQ
-1388 PSSSSLLPHADVSWL
+1388 PSFSSALLPHADVSWV
-1403 SSLRPLLPKDMN
+1403 SSLRPLLHKDMTS
-1415 GEEQSL
+1415 EEQSL
-1421 YYRQWTTA
+1421 YYRQWTAA
-1429 RQHHVDYNNQSE
+1429 RQHHADYSNHGETTS
-1441 SAGLRSFHPR
+1441 SRSFHPR

-1478 IRLLEVDVYDEEEIN
+1478 IRLLEVDVYDEEDININHTEDNEI
-1493 ANSTESSEITQSSND
+1493 AQSSSD
-1508 HWPDVEI
+1508 QWPDIEI
-1515 FSKITFDLSVHD
+1515 VRKMNFDLSVHD
-1527 TKYGSMSPVYTE
+1527 PKYVLMSPVYTE
-1539 QLSRV
+1539 QLQKI
-1544 KQEASKETKVEEP
+1544 KQEPSKETKVEEP
-1557 RKRETVSMMLTK
+1557 RKRNTVSMMLTK
-1569 YSAYNTFHHCEQC
+1569 YAAYNTFHHCEQC
-1582 HQYMDINPAAQMT
+1582 HQYMDINPSAPIS

-1608 LGEEVQLHFIIPK
+1608 LGEEIQLHFIIPK
-1621 SKENHFVFSKQG
+1621 SKENYFVFSKQG
-1633 KHLESMR
+1633 RHLESMR
-1640 LPLVSDKQ
+1640 LPLVSDK
-1648 NLNAV
+1648 NLNTV

-1761 WNIHSVQEQSS
+1761 WNSHAAQEQSS
-1772 QSMEP
+1772 QCMDQ

-1809 WNSKLNSRGSKP
+1809 WNSKLNSRAPKN
-1821 PFSRCHVHDFILLNV
+1821 PFSRCHIHDFILLNI

-1868 RFNNFS
+1868 CFNNFS

-1883 GQKDFAIK
+1883 GQKDFDIK
-1891 PKIMVSES
+1891 PKIMISES
-1899 VAPIIPLQYVCAPDS
+1899 LTPIIPLQYVCAPDS

-1930 LQHAT
+1930 LQYAT
-1935 YKLFPKAIH
+1935 YKLFPKAIY
-1944 NFKNPVLAIDC
+1944 NFKNPVLAVDC
-1955 YLNIGPEVAICYVS
+1955 YLNIGPQVALCYVS
-1969 SRPHSINV
+1969 SRPHSVNV
-1977 NCEGVY
+1977 NCEGVF

-1989 YLCDSFVGADLLKK
+1989 YLCDSFVGADFLKK
-2003 FKFLKGA
+2003 FRFLKGA

-2044 TANCIDDKPLYFLT
+2044 TANSSDDKPLYFLT
-2058 GRHI
+2058 GRHV

>member
-1 MRNPAG
+1 
-7 ASSLISFSVI
+7 
-17 WDWKLREG
+17 
-25 SSDEDSL
+25 
-32 AEVFDDRTAL
+32 
-42 VPYFTGCLRTLN
+42 
-54 DLDNVAAGYPKLL
+54 
-67 ATTLNHECISK
+67 
-78 RLKEYKKIMGNSY
+78 MGNSY

-128 DPDQPPFLP
+128 DPDQHPFSSA
-137 EDVKPKVEELDKEL
+137 DVKPKVEDLDKDL
-151 VHRYTQNGSLDFS
+151 VNRYTQNGSLDFS
-164 NNQTVNEMEDEEED
+164 NNLTVNEMEDD
-178 EDMSDSSSPPIP
+178 EDDEEMSDSNSPPIP

-203 DGFCQAGKDLRLISL
+203 DGFCQAGKDLRLVSL
-218 CVEQIDIPAGFL
+218 CMEQIDIPAGFL

-309 QGVLSKGPLICWKAA
+309 QGVLSKGPLICWK
-324 SLPECRSR
+324 ECRSR
-332 QSSAASHSA
+332 QSSASCHSI
-341 KPNSSVSPST
+341 KPSSSVSST
-351 APESGRANGYKSG
+351 VTPENGTTNGYKSG

-370 SVFSPAKSSSAVNI
+370 PILSPANSAINL
-384 SGTQDLSRNKNIV
+384 SGAQDLTRNKNVV
-397 KPLALSVQ
+397 KPLALSLQV
-405 LVGKTFATAP
+405 VGKTFAA
-415 LTLRNCDVANGNSS
+415 DAANGNSS
-429 GGRNNVLSS
+429 HGGKGSASSS
-438 TFSRPMPHSTS
+438 TPAHTGNYSLSPRPSYAS
-449 PSPACFSVDQASMSS
+449 GDQATMFI

-474 WSPGS
+474 WYPGS
-479 PVPPPGLVVPVPTIR
+479 PLPQPGLVVPVPTVR
-494 PLTRTEPLLSVP
+494 PLSRTEPLLSAP
-506 VPQSMLTGILQPQ
+506 VPQTPLTGILQPR

-533 LNNSGIRPVILIG
+533 LSNSGVRPVILIG

-571 IPQLENKDLD
+571 IPQLENKDLEQ
-581 LLGLTGGQLLSV
+581 LGLTGSQFLSV

-602 YLVRLGPDQIPLRE
+602 YLVRLGPDQVPLRE

-634 SLQMSGQCISVSP
+634 ALQIGAQCVPVSP

-656 ITSVSQDL
+656 IASVSQDL
-664 VHVVVTQNSL
+664 VHVIVTQNSL
-674 AEGISETLRSLNEM
+674 AEGISETLRTLSEM
-688 KHQQRLPDYVVA
+688 RHYQRLPDYVVA
-700 ICASKN
+700 ICASKI

-712 VVVLGQYQSRALAEG
+712 VVVLGQHQSRALAES

-754 KNTSLGDDLDKLLE
+754 KTTSLGDDLDKLLE
-768 KMQQQRG
+768 KMQQRRG
-775 DNVVIPFNGDVSECV
+775 DSVVTPFNGDLNECV
-790 SSQEAATMVS
+790 SPQEAAAMIPT
-800 AQDSDLD
+800 QNLDLD
-807 IATFQ
+807 NETFQ

-832 DSGNQSLDL
+832 DSGSQSLDL
-841 GHFSKVDFIVIV
+841 GHFSKVDFIIIV

-880 NGTAYQ
+880 NGTAHQ
-886 RAEKYVVRLDNEIQ
+886 KAEKYVVRLDNEIQ

-915 TLFVLVHDNAHIDLT
+915 TLFVLVHDNSHVELT
-930 SAISSS
+930 SVISGS

-949 VINCREVTEAFNLLV
+949 VINCREVLEAFNLLV
-964 LQVSSFPYALQTQ
+964 LQVSSFPYTLQTQ

-983 SNEVHWIQF
+983 SNEVHWIQL
-992 DNMEEM
+992 DTGEDV
-998 GSEEKLY
+998 GCEEKLY

-1021 PLLRCDENF
+1021 PLLRCDETF

-1041 PRLHSMVIRCYLL
+1041 PRLHSMVVRCYLL

-1087 TAPGKNRNGCGHM
+1087 SSPGKNKSGRGHM

-1114 RERLQEVRDKLGL
+1114 KERLQEVRDKLGL
-1127 QYRFEILLGNPASE
+1127 QYRFEIILGNPATELS
-1141 FTVAKHFVTRLK
+1141 VATHFVARLK
-1153 AWRGN
+1153 SWRGS
-1158 EQEDW
+1158 EPEEW
-1163 VPRTYQD
+1163 IPRTYQD
-1170 LEGLPCIVILTG
+1170 LDGLPCIVILTG
-1182 KDTLG
+1182 KDPLG

-1223 SKGAIRG
+1223 SKEVIRG
-1230 SIVALDL
+1230 PTVALDL
-1237 SEKEHEKANISEN
+1237 SGKEQERAAVSEN

-1267 AVTGTSGSIAENG
+1267 AVTGTSGSIMENG
-1280 VSSSSAVDKSQKQP
+1280 VSSSSTADKSQKQ
-1294 VSLNFQNVA
+1294 SLTPSFQSPA
-1303 VSSVDEGTYPRSTA
+1303 TSLGLDEGVSASSAGAGA

-1325 DSLGNQMASSTTS
+1325 DSLGPQMASSTTS
-1338 KLSSSSVARTFRWP
+1338 KPPSSSSGPRTLPWQGQPIRGCRGP
-1352 SQSVKECKTLHA
+1352 HA
-1364 ALPRIVIMSKAAYC
+1364 ALPPVVILSKAAYS
-1378 LLGSQKSGHL
+1378 LLGSQKSGKL
-1388 PSSSSLLPHADVSWL
+1388 PSSSSLLPHADVAWV
-1403 SSLRPLLPKDMN
+1403 SSLRPLLNKDMSS
-1415 GEEQSL
+1415 EEQSL
-1421 YYRQWTTA
+1421 YYRQWTSA
-1429 RQHHVDYNNQSE
+1429 RQHHADYSNQLDPAS
-1441 SAGLRSFHPR
+1441 GTRNFHPR

-1493 ANSTESSEITQSSND
+1493 TDHSESSEVSQSEGEP
-1508 HWPDVEI
+1508 WPDIES
-1515 FSKITFDLSVHD
+1515 FSKMPFDVSVHD
-1527 TKYGSMSPVYTE
+1527 PKYTWMSLVYTE
-1539 QLSRV
+1539 KLAGV
-1544 KQEASKETKVEEP
+1544 KQEVIKESKVEEP
-1557 RKRETVSMMLTK
+1557 RKRETVSIMLTQ
-1569 YSAYNTFHHCEQC
+1569 YAAYNTFHHCEQC
-1582 HQYMDINPAAQMT
+1582 RQYMDFTAASQMS

-1608 LGEEVQLHFIIPK
+1608 LGEEVQLYFIIPK
-1621 SKENHFVFSKQG
+1621 SKESHFVFSKQG

-1640 LPLVSDKQ
+1640 LPLVSDK

-1661 SGRHEHGLLNLYH
+1661 SGRHEHGLLNLFH

-1734 RNRLEELGVKRQ
+1734 RNRLEELGIKRQ
-1746 CVWPFIVVMD
+1746 CVWPFIVMMD

-1761 WNIHSVQEQSS
+1761 WNIHSVQEPSS
-1772 QSMEP
+1772 QPVEVAVS
-1777 GSTSKNV
+1777 SKNV
-1784 SLKSVLQHIE
+1784 SLKTVLQHIE

-1809 WNSKLNSRGSKP
+1809 WSSKLTSQSLKA
-1821 PFSRCHVHDFILLNV
+1821 PFSRCHVHDFILLNI
-1836 DLTQNVQYDLN
+1836 DLTQNVQYDFN

-1874 LMKKHIQVG
+1874 LMKKHVQVG
-1883 GQKDFAIK
+1883 GQRDFIIK

-1899 VAPIIPLQYVCAPDS
+1899 LAPILPLQYICAPDS

-1930 LQHAT
+1930 LQHAS

-1944 NFKNPVLAIDC
+1944 NFRNPVLAIDC
-1955 YLNIGPEVAICYVS
+1955 YLNIGPEVAICYIS
-1969 SRPHSINV
+1969 SRPHSSNV
-1977 NCEGVY
+1977 NCEGVF

-2044 TANCIDDKPLYFLT
+2044 TANSSEDKPLYFLT
-2058 GRHI
+2058 GRHV

>member
-1 MRNPAG
+1 
-7 ASSLISFSVI
+7 
-17 WDWKLREG
+17 
-25 SSDEDSL
+25 
-32 AEVFDDRTAL
+32 
-42 VPYFTGCLRTLN
+42 
-54 DLDNVAAGYPKLL
+54 
-67 ATTLNHECISK
+67 
-78 RLKEYKKIMGNSY
+78 MGNSY

-112 RCSSVVPRPIF
+112 RCNSVVPRPVF

-128 DPDQPPFLP
+128 DTDQAPFSP
-137 EDVKPKVEELDKEL
+137 EDVKPKVEDLDKEL
-151 VHRYTQNGSLDFS
+151 VHRCTQNGSLDFS
-164 NNQTVNEMEDEEED
+164 TSHTVPEMDDEEEE
-178 EDMSDSSSPPIP
+178 EDMSDSSSPPLP
-190 YSQKPAPEGSCTT
+190 YAQKPAPEGSCTT
-203 DGFCQAGKDLRLISL
+203 DGFCQSGKDLRLASL
-218 CVEQIDIPAGFL
+218 CMEQIEIPAGFL
-230 LVGAKSPNLPE
+230 LVGAKTPNLPE
-241 HILVCAVDKRFLPDD
+241 HVLVCAVDKRFLPDD
-256 HGKNALLGFS
+256 NGKNALLGFS

-302 YYLVRSS
+302 YYLMRNS
-309 QGVLSKGPLICWKAA
+309 QGALSKGPLICWK
-324 SLPECRSR
+324 ECRSR
-332 QSSAASHSA
+332 QSPAASHSA
-341 KPNSSVSPST
+341 KPNPLVSLAT
-351 APESGRANGYKSG
+351 TPENGTANGCKSG
-364 FTQTDS
+364 FTPTDPPAL
-370 SVFSPAKSSSAVNI
+370 SPAKASAAVNL
-384 SGTQDLSRNKNIV
+384 SGTQDLSRNKGIV

-405 LVGKTFATAP
+405 LVGKTFTTAP
-415 LTLRNCDVANGNSS
+415 LSLRTADIASGNSN
-429 GGRNNVLSS
+429 GGRNAILTSAL
-438 TFSRPMPHSTS
+438 SRPVPHSTS
-449 PSPACFSVDQASMSS
+449 PSPGCVSGDQASMSS

-479 PVPPPGLVVPVPTIR
+479 PVPIPALAVPVPTIR
-494 PLTRTEPLLSVP
+494 PLTRTVS
-506 VPQSMLTGILQPQ
+506 VPQSMLSGILQPQ

-533 LNNSGIRPVILIG
+533 LNNLGVRPVILI
-546 YGTLPYFYG
+546 
-555 NVGDIVVS
+555 
-563 PLLVNCYK
+563 
-571 IPQLENKDLD
+571 
-581 LLGLTGGQLLSV
+581 
-593 ENMILLTIQ
+593 
-602 YLVRLGPDQIPLRE
+602 GPDQIPLRE

-624 AMQEFTLRER
+624 AMQELTAKER
-634 SLQMSGQCISVSP
+634 SMQMNTQCVLVSP

-656 ITSVSQDL
+656 NASVSRDL
-664 VHVVVTQNSL
+664 VHVVVTYNSL
-674 AEGISETLRSLNEM
+674 AEGISETMRSLSEM
-688 KHQQRLPDYVVA
+688 KNQQRLPDYVVA
-700 ICASKN
+700 ICSSKL

-712 VVVLGQYQSRALAEG
+712 VIVLGQYQSRALAES

-768 KMQQQRG
+768 RIQQRRG
-775 DNVVIPFNGDVSECV
+775 DHVVVPFNGDVNDRILSL
-790 SSQEAATMVS
+790 EAADMTPTPGIDPD
-800 AQDSDLD
+800 AE
-807 IATFQ
+807 IFQ
-812 IYQPQLTVAR
+812 IYPPQLAVAR
-822 KLLSQVCAIA
+822 KLLSQVCSIA
-832 DSGNQSLDL
+832 DSGSQSLDL
-841 GHFSKVDFIVIV
+841 GRFSKVDFLIVV
-853 PRSEVLVQQTLQ
+853 PRSEVLVHQTLQ
-865 RIRQSGVLVDLGLEE
+865 RIRQSGVLIDLGLEE
-880 NGTAYQ
+880 AGAAYQ
-886 RAEKYVVRLDNEIQ
+886 RAEKYIVRLDSDIQ
-900 TKFEVFMRRVKQNPY
+900 AKFETFMKRVKQNPY
-915 TLFVLVHDNAHIDLT
+915 TLFVLVHDNSHVDLT
-930 SAISSS
+930 SAVSGS
-936 LSHGEPSHGLADR
+936 LSHGEPGHGLADR
-949 VINCREVTEAFNLLV
+949 VINCREALEAFNLIV
-964 LQVSSFPYALQTQ
+964 LQVSSFPYTLLTQ
-977 QSRISS
+977 HSRIRSC
-983 SNEVHWIQF
+983 NEVHWIQTL
-992 DNMEEM
+992 EEV
-998 GSEEKLY
+998 GNEEKLY
-1005 FGLNEYSKSLQ
+1005 FGLSEYSKSLQ

-1021 PLLRCDENF
+1021 PLLRCDETF

-1041 PRLHSMVIRCYLL
+1041 PRLHSMVVRCYLL

-1073 HSTPETLSIMDDLI
+1073 HTTPETLSIMDDLI
-1087 TAPGKNRNGCGHM
+1087 TSPGKDKNGRGHM
-1100 LIIRVPSVQLAMLA
+1100 LVIRVPSVQLAMLSK
-1114 RERLQEVRDKLGL
+1114 ERLQEVRDKLGL
-1127 QYRFEILLGNPASE
+1127 RYRFEIILGNPASE
-1141 FTVAKHFVTRLK
+1141 LNVARHFVTRLK
-1153 AWRGN
+1153 VWKGC

-1163 VPRTYQD
+1163 NPRTYWD

-1182 KDTLG
+1182 KDPLG

-1195 YCDLRLIDSSYLT
+1195 YCDLRLIDSSFLT

-1214 EVGLACCYV
+1214 EVGLACSYV
-1223 SKGAIRG
+1223 SRESIREP
-1230 SIVALDL
+1230 VAALDL
-1237 SEKEHEKANISEN
+1237 SEKEQDKINTSEN

-1280 VSSSSAVDKSQKQP
+1280 VSSSSAAEHPQKQP
-1294 VSLNFQNVA
+1294 STLSFQNVA
-1303 VSSVDEGTYPRSTA
+1303 NSSVDEGTYPNSTA
-1317 GETLKQEC
+1317 SDLTCKQEC
-1325 DSLGNQMASSTTS
+1325 DSLANQLASSTTS
-1338 KLSSSSVARTFRWP
+1338 KLSTSSVSQTFHWSNSSAKEHRTLYP
-1352 SQSVKECKTLHA
+1352 
-1364 ALPRIVIMSKAAYC
+1364 ALPRIVILSKAAYG

-1388 PSSSSLLPHADVSWL
+1388 PTSSFLLPHADVSWQ
-1403 SSLRPLLPKDMN
+1403 SSLRPLLHKDMSS
-1415 GEEQSL
+1415 EDQSL
-1421 YYRQWTTA
+1421 YYRQWTSP
-1429 RQHHVDYNNQSE
+1429 RQHHADYNSQGE
-1441 SAGLRSFHPR
+1441 AAGPRAIHPR

-1464 GSYLQFLRILFRML
+1464 GAYLQFLRILFRML

-1493 ANSTESSEITQSSND
+1493 TYYSESSDISQSVSD
-1508 HWPDVEI
+1508 QWPDIEI
-1515 FSKITFDLSVHD
+1515 FSKMTFDASVHD
-1527 TKYGSMSPVYTE
+1527 PKYSWISPVYTE
-1539 QLSRV
+1539 RLAKV
-1544 KQEASKETKVEEP
+1544 KLEANSDVKNEE
-1557 RKRETVSMMLTK
+1557 RKKRKTVSMMLTK
-1569 YSAYNTFHHCEQC
+1569 YAAYNTFHHCEQC
-1582 HQYMDINPAAQMT
+1582 QQYMDINPTAQIS

-1621 SKENHFVFSKQG
+1621 SKEHHFVFGKQG

-1648 NLNAV
+1648 NLSTV

-1679 SHLHLLVVKEYE
+1679 SHLHILVVKEYE

-1697 YWPNHIMLVLPGMFN
+1697 YWPNHIMLVLPGVFN

-1746 CVWPFIVVMD
+1746 CVWPFIVIMD

-1761 WNIHSVQEQSS
+1761 WNIHSILEQSS
-1772 QSMEP
+1772 QSKEP
-1777 GSTSKNV
+1777 VVTSKNV
-1784 SLKSVLQHIE
+1784 SLKYVLQHIE
-1794 ATPKIVHYAILGIQK
+1794 ATPKIIHYAILGIQK
-1809 WNSKLNSRGSKP
+1809 WNSTLNSRRPVP
-1821 PFSRCHVHDFILLNV
+1821 PFSRCHVHDITVLNI

-1874 LMKKHIQVG
+1874 LMKKYVQVG
-1883 GQKDFAIK
+1883 GQKDFVIK

-1899 VAPIIPLQYVCAPDS
+1899 LAPIPPAQFVCAPDS
-1914 EHTLLAAP
+1914 EHMLLAAP

-1935 YKLFPKAIH
+1935 YKLFPKAIR
-1944 NFKNPVLAIDC
+1944 NFRNPVLAVDC
-1955 YLNIGPEVAICYVS
+1955 FLNIGPEVAICCVS
-1969 SRPHSINV
+1969 SRPHSV
-1977 NCEGVY
+1977 KVSCEGVA

-2044 TANCIDDKPLYFLT
+2044 TANSSDDKPLYFLT

>member
-1 MRNPAG
+1 
-7 ASSLISFSVI
+7 
-17 WDWKLREG
+17 
-25 SSDEDSL
+25 
-32 AEVFDDRTAL
+32 
-42 VPYFTGCLRTLN
+42 
-54 DLDNVAAGYPKLL
+54 
-67 ATTLNHECISK
+67 
-78 RLKEYKKIMGNSY
+78 MGNSY

-128 DPDQPPFLP
+128 DPDQHPFSSA
-137 EDVKPKVEELDKEL
+137 DVKPKVEDLDKDL
-151 VHRYTQNGSLDFS
+151 VNRYTQNGSLDFS
-164 NNQTVNEMEDEEED
+164 NNLTVNEMEDD
-178 EDMSDSSSPPIP
+178 EDDEEMSDSNSPPIP

-203 DGFCQAGKDLRLISL
+203 DGFCQAGKDLRLVSL
-218 CVEQIDIPAGFL
+218 CMEQIDIPAGFL

-309 QGVLSKGPLICWKAA
+309 QGVLSKGPLICWK
-324 SLPECRSR
+324 ECRSR
-332 QSSAASHSA
+332 QSSASCHSI
-341 KPNSSVSPST
+341 KPSSSVSST
-351 APESGRANGYKSG
+351 VTPENGTTNGYKSG
-364 FTQTDS
+364 FTQTD
-370 SVFSPAKSSSAVNI
+370 A
-384 SGTQDLSRNKNIV
+384 
-397 KPLALSVQ
+397 
-405 LVGKTFATAP
+405 
-415 LTLRNCDVANGNSS
+415 ANGNSS
-429 GGRNNVLSS
+429 HGGKGSASSS
-438 TFSRPMPHSTS
+438 TPAHTGNYSLSPRPSYAS
-449 PSPACFSVDQASMSS
+449 GDQATMFI

-474 WSPGS
+474 WYPGS
-479 PVPPPGLVVPVPTIR
+479 PLPQPGLVVPVPTVR
-494 PLTRTEPLLSVP
+494 PLSRTEPLLSAP
-506 VPQSMLTGILQPQ
+506 VPQTPLTGILQPR

-533 LNNSGIRPVILIG
+533 LSNSGVRPVILIG

-571 IPQLENKDLD
+571 IPQLENKDLEQ
-581 LLGLTGGQLLSV
+581 LGLTGSQFLSV

-602 YLVRLGPDQIPLRE
+602 YLVRLGQ
-616 EFEQIMLK
+616 
-624 AMQEFTLRER
+624 
-634 SLQMSGQCISVSP
+634 
-647 GQLPWLARL
+647 
-656 ITSVSQDL
+656 
-664 VHVVVTQNSL
+664 H
-674 AEGISETLRSLNEM
+674 
-688 KHQQRLPDYVVA
+688 
-700 ICASKN
+700 
-706 RGNEFC
+706 
-712 VVVLGQYQSRALAEG
+712 QSRALAES

-754 KNTSLGDDLDKLLE
+754 KTTSLGDDLDKLLE
-768 KMQQQRG
+768 KMQQRRG
-775 DNVVIPFNGDVSECV
+775 DSVVTPFNGDLNECV
-790 SSQEAATMVS
+790 SPQEAAAMIPT
-800 AQDSDLD
+800 QNLDLD
-807 IATFQ
+807 NETFQ

-832 DSGNQSLDL
+832 DSGSQSLDL
-841 GHFSKVDFIVIV
+841 GHFSKVDFIIIV

-880 NGTAYQ
+880 NGTAHQ

-915 TLFVLVHDNAHIDLT
+915 TLFVLVHDNSHVELT
-930 SAISSS
+930 SVISGS

-949 VINCREVTEAFNLLV
+949 VINCREVLEAFNLLV
-964 LQVSSFPYALQTQ
+964 LQVSSFPYTLQTQ

-983 SNEVHWIQF
+983 SNEVHWIQL
-992 DNMEEM
+992 DTGEDV
-998 GSEEKLY
+998 GCEEKLY

-1021 PLLRCDENF
+1021 PLLRCDETF

-1041 PRLHSMVIRCYLL
+1041 PRLHSMVVRCYLL

-1087 TAPGKNRNGCGHM
+1087 SSPGKNKSGRGHM

-1114 RERLQEVRDKLGL
+1114 KERLQEVRDKLGL
-1127 QYRFEILLGNPASE
+1127 QYRFEIILGNPATELS
-1141 FTVAKHFVTRLK
+1141 VATHFVARLK
-1153 AWRGN
+1153 SWRGS
-1158 EQEDW
+1158 EPEEW
-1163 VPRTYQD
+1163 IPRTYQD
-1170 LEGLPCIVILTG
+1170 LDGLPCIVILTG
-1182 KDTLG
+1182 KDPLG

-1223 SKGAIRG
+1223 SKEVIRG
-1230 SIVALDL
+1230 PTVALDL
-1237 SEKEHEKANISEN
+1237 SGKEQERAAVSEN

-1267 AVTGTSGSIAENG
+1267 AVTGTSGSIMENG
-1280 VSSSSAVDKSQKQP
+1280 VSSSSTADKSQKQ
-1294 VSLNFQNVA
+1294 SLTPSFQSPA
-1303 VSSVDEGTYPRSTA
+1303 TSLGLDEGVSASSAGAGA

-1325 DSLGNQMASSTTS
+1325 DSLAPQMASSTTS
-1338 KLSSSSVARTFRWP
+1338 KPPSSSSGPRTLPWQGQPIRGCRGP
-1352 SQSVKECKTLHA
+1352 HA
-1364 ALPRIVIMSKAAYC
+1364 ALPPVVILSKAAYS
-1378 LLGSQKSGHL
+1378 LLGSQKSGKL
-1388 PSSSSLLPHADVSWL
+1388 PSSSSLLPHADVAWV
-1403 SSLRPLLPKDMN
+1403 SSLRPLLNKDMSS
-1415 GEEQSL
+1415 EEQSL
-1421 YYRQWTTA
+1421 YYRQWTSA
-1429 RQHHVDYNNQSE
+1429 RQHHADYSNQLDPAS
-1441 SAGLRSFHPR
+1441 GTRNFHPR

-1493 ANSTESSEITQSSND
+1493 TDHSESSEVSQSEGEP
-1508 HWPDVEI
+1508 WPDIES
-1515 FSKITFDLSVHD
+1515 FSKMPFDVSVHD
-1527 TKYGSMSPVYTE
+1527 PKYTLMSLVYTE
-1539 QLSRV
+1539 KLAGV
-1544 KQEASKETKVEEP
+1544 KQEVIKQSKVEEP
-1557 RKRETVSMMLTK
+1557 RKRETVSIMLTK
-1569 YSAYNTFHHCEQC
+1569 YAAYNTFHHCEQC
-1582 HQYMDINPAAQMT
+1582 RQYMDFTSASQMS

-1608 LGEEVQLHFIIPK
+1608 LGEEVQLYFIIPK
-1621 SKENHFVFSKQG
+1621 SKESHFVFSKQG

-1640 LPLVSDKQ
+1640 LPLVSDK

-1661 SGRHEHGLLNLYH
+1661 SGRHEHGLLNLFH

-1734 RNRLEELGVKRQ
+1734 RNRLEELGIKRQ
-1746 CVWPFIVVMD
+1746 CVWPFIVMMD

-1761 WNIHSVQEQSS
+1761 WNIHSVQEPSS
-1772 QSMEP
+1772 QPVEVAVS
-1777 GSTSKNV
+1777 SKNV
-1784 SLKSVLQHIE
+1784 SLKTVLQHIE

-1809 WNSKLNSRGSKP
+1809 WSSKLTSQSLKA
-1821 PFSRCHVHDFILLNV
+1821 PFSRCHVHDFILLNI
-1836 DLTQNVQYDLN
+1836 DLTQNVQYDFN

-1874 LMKKHIQVG
+1874 LMKKHVQVG
-1883 GQKDFAIK
+1883 GQRDFIIK

-1899 VAPIIPLQYVCAPDS
+1899 LAPILPLQYICAPDS

-1930 LQHAT
+1930 LQHAS

-1944 NFKNPVLAIDC
+1944 NFRSPVLAIDC
-1955 YLNIGPEVAICYVS
+1955 YLNIGPEVAICYIS
-1969 SRPHSINV
+1969 SRPHSSNV
-1977 NCEGVY
+1977 NCEGVF

-2044 TANCIDDKPLYFLT
+2044 TANSSEDKPLYFLT
-2058 GRHI
+2058 GRHV

>member
-1 MRNPAG
+1 
-7 ASSLISFSVI
+7 
-17 WDWKLREG
+17 
-25 SSDEDSL
+25 
-32 AEVFDDRTAL
+32 
-42 VPYFTGCLRTLN
+42 
-54 DLDNVAAGYPKLL
+54 
-67 ATTLNHECISK
+67 
-78 RLKEYKKIMGNSY
+78 MGNSY

-112 RCSSVVPRPIF
+112 RCNN
-123 SQLYL
+123 
-128 DPDQPPFLP
+128 
-137 EDVKPKVEELDKEL
+137 VKPKVEELDKEL
-151 VHRYTQNGSLDFS
+151 MHCYTQNGSLDFS
-164 NNQTVNEMEDEEED
+164 SSQTTNEMEEDEDE
-178 EDMSDSSSPPIP
+178 EDMSDSNSPPIP
-190 YSQKPAPEGSCTT
+190 YAQKPAPEGSCTT

-218 CVEQIDIPAGFL
+218 CMEQIDIPAGFL

-286 INLKLTTQPKK
+286 INLKLATQPKK

-309 QGVLSKGPLICWKAA
+309 QGVLSKGPLICWKGNKY
-324 SLPECRSR
+324 PVRYISR
-332 QSSAASHSA
+332 FLFLDNFQYSWI
-341 KPNSSVSPST
+341 NQV
-351 APESGRANGYKSG
+351 
-364 FTQTDS
+364 Q
-370 SVFSPAKSSSAVNI
+370 SSSAVNL
-384 SGTQDLSRNKNIV
+384 SGIQDLSRNKNIV
-397 KPLALSVQ
+397 RPVALPVQ
-405 LVGKTFATAP
+405 LVGNSLATGNISSPEFRRANRK
-415 LTLRNCDVANGNSS
+415 LTEWTN
-429 GGRNNVLSS
+429 
-438 TFSRPMPHSTS
+438 H
-449 PSPACFSVDQASMSS
+449 SMSLFI
-464 SGPPKKRHRG
+464 KRG
-474 WSPGS
+474 FFLPFC
-479 PVPPPGLVVPVPTIR
+479 IFID
-494 PLTRTEPLLSVP
+494 PLLSVP
-506 VPQSMLTGILQPQ
+506 VPQSTLTGILQPQ

-533 LNNSGIRPVILIG
+533 LSNTGVRPVILIG

-563 PLLVNCYK
+563 PMLVNCYK
-571 IPQLENKDLD
+571 ISQLESKDLD
-581 LLGLTGGQLLSV
+581 PFGLTGNQLSV
-593 ENMILLTIQ
+593 ENMIILTIQ
-602 YLVRLGPDQIPLRE
+602 YLVRLGPDKIPLRE

-624 AMQEFTLRER
+624 AMQEFTLREQ
-634 SLQMSGQCISVSP
+634 SLQMSSQCISLSP
-647 GQLPWLARL
+647 AQLPWLAKL
-656 ITSVSQDL
+656 IASVSQDM

-674 AEGISETLRSLNEM
+674 AEGISETLRSVSEM
-688 KHQQRLPDYVVA
+688 KCQQRLPDYVVP
-700 ICASKN
+700 ICTSKI

-712 VVVLGQYQSRALAEG
+712 VVVLGQYQSRALAES

-754 KNTSLGDDLDKLLE
+754 KKTSLGDELDKLLE
-768 KMQQQRG
+768 TMQQRRG
-775 DNVVIPFNGDVSECV
+775 DNVVIPFNGDVNECV
-790 SSQEAATMVS
+790 SSHEAAAMVCTEEL
-800 AQDSDLD
+800 DLD
-807 IATFQ
+807 TETFQ
-812 IYQPQLTVAR
+812 IYQPQLTIAR

-841 GHFSKVDFIVIV
+841 GHFSKVDFIVVV
-853 PRSEVLVQQTLQ
+853 PRSEVLVQQTIQ

-880 NGTAYQ
+880 NEAAYQ

-900 TKFEVFMRRVKQNPY
+900 TKFDIFMRRVKQNPY
-915 TLFVLVHDNAHIDLT
+915 TLFVLVHDNAHVDLT

-936 LSHGEPSHGLADR
+936 FSHGEPSHGLADR
-949 VINCREVTEAFNLLV
+949 VINCREVLEAFNLLV
-964 LQVSSFPYALQTQ
+964 LQVSSFPYALQTL

-983 SNEVHWIQF
+983 ANEVHWIQF
-992 DNMEEM
+992 GNMEEI
-998 GSEEKLY
+998 SQDEKLY
-1005 FGLNEYSKSLQ
+1005 FGLNEYSKSLH

-1021 PLLRCDENF
+1021 PLLRCDETF

-1041 PRLHSMVIRCYLL
+1041 PKLHSMVIRCYLL
-1054 IQQYS
+1054 IQQYL

-1073 HSTPETLSIMDDLI
+1073 HSTPETLSIMDDII
-1087 TAPGKNRNGCGHM
+1087 TAPGKDKNGRGHM
-1100 LIIRVPSVQLAMLA
+1100 LIIRIPSVQLAMLA
-1114 RERLQEVRDKLGL
+1114 KERLQEARDKLGL
-1127 QYRFEILLGNPASE
+1127 QYRFEIIMGNPASE
-1141 FTVAKHFVTRLK
+1141 LTVAKHFVKRLK

-1158 EQEDW
+1158 DREDW
-1163 VPRTYQD
+1163 FPHTYQD
-1170 LEGLPCIVILTG
+1170 LEGLPCIVVLTG
-1182 KDTLG
+1182 KDPLG

-1195 YCDLRLIDSSYLT
+1195 YCDLRLIDSSHLT

-1223 SKGAIRG
+1223 SKEAIRG
-1230 SIVALDL
+1230 PVVALDL
-1237 SEKEHEKANISEN
+1237 SEREQEKASVGEN
-1250 DSDELLID
+1250 DGDELSID

-1280 VSSSSAVDKSQKQP
+1280 VSSSSATDKSQKP
-1294 VSLNFQNVA
+1294 PSSLNFQNVA
-1303 VSSVDEGTYPRSTA
+1303 SSSVDEGFAT
-1317 GETLKQEC
+1317 GENLKQEC
-1325 DSLGNQMASSTTS
+1325 DSLGSQIASSTTS
-1338 KLSSSSVARTFRWP
+1338 KHSAASPSVSHTFRWP
-1352 SQSVKECKTLHA
+1352 SQSVKDCKALRVS
-1364 ALPRIVIMSKAAYC
+1364 LPRIVILSKAAYC
-1378 LLGSQKSGHL
+1378 LLGSQKSGQL
-1388 PSSSSLLPHADVSWL
+1388 PFSASLLPHADVSWV
-1403 SSLRPLLPKDMN
+1403 SSLRPLLHKDMTS
-1415 GEEQSL
+1415 EEQSL

-1429 RQHHVDYNNQSE
+1429 RQHHADYNNHSE
-1441 SAGLRSFHPR
+1441 NSGSRNFHPR

-1478 IRLLEVDVYDEEEIN
+1478 IRLLEVDVYDEEDINTNHTEDNEI
-1493 ANSTESSEITQSSND
+1493 AQSGND
-1508 HWPDVEI
+1508 QWPDIEI
-1515 FSKITFDLSVHD
+1515 ISKMTFDLSVHD
-1527 TKYGSMSPVYTE
+1527 PKYVLMSSVYTE
-1539 QLSRV
+1539 QLQRI
-1544 KQEASKETKVEEP
+1544 KQESSKEIKTEDL
-1557 RKRETVSMMLTK
+1557 RKRNTVSMMLTK
-1569 YSAYNTFHHCEQC
+1569 YAAYNTFHHCEHC
-1582 HQYMDINPAAQMT
+1582 HQYMDINPSMS

-1608 LGEEVQLHFIIPK
+1608 LGEEIQLHFIIPK
-1621 SKENHFVFSKQG
+1621 SKESYFVFSKQG

-1640 LPLVSDKQ
+1640 LPLVSDK

-1679 SHLHLLVVKEYE
+1679 NHLHLLVVKEYE

-1761 WNIHSVQEQSS
+1761 WNSHGIQEQS
-1772 QSMEP
+1772 
-1777 GSTSKNV
+1777 
-1784 SLKSVLQHIE
+1784 
-1794 ATPKIVHYAILGIQK
+1794 
-1809 WNSKLNSRGSKP
+1809 
-1821 PFSRCHVHDFILLNV
+1821 
-1836 DLTQNVQYDLN
+1836 

-1868 RFNNFS
+1868 CFNKFS

-1883 GQKDFAIK
+1883 GQKDFDIK
-1891 PKIMVSES
+1891 PKVMVSES
-1899 VAPIIPLQYVCAPDS
+1899 LSPIMPLQYVCAPDS

-1944 NFKNPVLAIDC
+1944 NFRNPVLAIDC
-1955 YLNIGPEVAICYVS
+1955 YLNIGPQVALCYVS
-1969 SRPHSINV
+1969 SRPHSVNV
-1977 NCEGVY
+1977 NCEGVF

-1989 YLCDSFVGADLLKK
+1989 YLCDSFVGADFLKK

-2044 TANCIDDKPLYFLT
+2044 TANSSDDRPLYFLT

>member
-1 MRNPAG
+1 
-7 ASSLISFSVI
+7 
-17 WDWKLREG
+17 
-25 SSDEDSL
+25 
-32 AEVFDDRTAL
+32 
-42 VPYFTGCLRTLN
+42 
-54 DLDNVAAGYPKLL
+54 
-67 ATTLNHECISK
+67 
-78 RLKEYKKIMGNSY
+78 MGNSY

-112 RCSSVVPRPIF
+112 RCSNVVPRPIF

-128 DPDQPPFLP
+128 DPDQHPFSSA
-137 EDVKPKVEELDKEL
+137 DVKPKVEDLDKDL

-164 NNQTVNEMEDEEED
+164 NNLTVNEMEDDEDD
-178 EDMSDSSSPPIP
+178 EDMSDSNSPPIP

-203 DGFCQAGKDLRLISL
+203 DGFCQAGKDLRLVSL
-218 CVEQIDIPAGFL
+218 CMEQIDIPAGFL

-309 QGVLSKGPLICWKAA
+309 QGVLSKGPLICWK
-324 SLPECRSR
+324 ECRSR
-332 QSSAASHSA
+332 QSSTTCHSI
-341 KPNSSVSPST
+341 KPNSSVSST
-351 APESGRANGYKSG
+351 VTPENGTTNGYKSG
-364 FTQTDS
+364 FIQTD
-370 SVFSPAKSSSAVNI
+370 A
-384 SGTQDLSRNKNIV
+384 
-397 KPLALSVQ
+397 
-405 LVGKTFATAP
+405 
-415 LTLRNCDVANGNSS
+415 ANGNSS
-429 GGRNNVLSS
+429 HGGKSSASSS
-438 TFSRPMPHSTS
+438 TPARPGNYSLS
-449 PSPACFSVDQASMSS
+449 PRPSFASGDQATMFI

-474 WSPGS
+474 WYPGS
-479 PVPPPGLVVPVPTIR
+479 PIPQPGLVVPIPTVR
-494 PLTRTEPLLSVP
+494 PLSRTESLLSTP
-506 VPQSMLTGILQPQ
+506 VPQTPLTGILQPR

-533 LNNSGIRPVILIG
+533 LSNSGVRPVILIG

-571 IPQLENKDLD
+571 IPQLENKDLEQ
-581 LLGLTGGQLLSV
+581 LGLTGSQLLSV

-602 YLVRLGPDQIPLRE
+602 YLVRLGQ
-616 EFEQIMLK
+616 
-624 AMQEFTLRER
+624 
-634 SLQMSGQCISVSP
+634 
-647 GQLPWLARL
+647 
-656 ITSVSQDL
+656 
-664 VHVVVTQNSL
+664 H
-674 AEGISETLRSLNEM
+674 
-688 KHQQRLPDYVVA
+688 
-700 ICASKN
+700 
-706 RGNEFC
+706 
-712 VVVLGQYQSRALAEG
+712 QSRALAES

-754 KNTSLGDDLDKLLE
+754 KTTSLGDDLDKLLD
-768 KMQQQRG
+768 KMQQRRG
-775 DNVVIPFNGDVSECV
+775 DSVVTPFNGDLNEYVSP
-790 SSQEAATMVS
+790 QEAAAMSPT
-800 AQDSDLD
+800 QNLDLGNE
-807 IATFQ
+807 TFQ

-832 DSGNQSLDL
+832 DSGSQSLDL
-841 GHFSKVDFIVIV
+841 GHFSKVDFIIIV

-915 TLFVLVHDNAHIDLT
+915 TLFVLVHDNSHVELT
-930 SAISSS
+930 SVMSGS
-936 LSHGEPSHGLADR
+936 LSHGEPGHGLADR
-949 VINCREVTEAFNLLV
+949 VINGREVLEAFNLLV
-964 LQVSSFPYALQTQ
+964 LQVTSCPYTLQTQ
-977 QSRISS
+977 QSRIST
-983 SNEVHWIQF
+983 SNEVHWMQL
-992 DNMEEM
+992 DSTEDV
-998 GSEEKLY
+998 SCEEKLY

-1021 PLLRCDENF
+1021 PLLRCDETF

-1041 PRLHSMVIRCYLL
+1041 PRLHSMVVRCYLL

-1065 TTMASLRD
+1065 TTVASLRD
-1073 HSTPETLSIMDDLI
+1073 HSTPETLNIMDDLLSC
-1087 TAPGKNRNGCGHM
+1087 PGKNRSGRGHM
-1100 LIIRVPSVQLAMLA
+1100 LILRVPSVQLAMLA
-1114 RERLQEVRDKLGL
+1114 KERLQEVRDKLGL
-1127 QYRFEILLGNPASE
+1127 QYRFEVVLGNPASE
-1141 FTVAKHFVTRLK
+1141 LSVAAHFVARLK
-1153 AWRGN
+1153 TWRGN
-1158 EQEDW
+1158 EAEEW

-1182 KDTLG
+1182 KDPLG

-1214 EVGLACCYV
+1214 EMGLACCYV
-1223 SKGAIRG
+1223 SKEVIRG
-1230 SIVALDL
+1230 PTAALDL
-1237 SEKEHEKANISEN
+1237 SGKEQERAAASEN
-1250 DSDELLID
+1250 DTEELLID

-1267 AVTGTSGSIAENG
+1267 AVTGTSGSIMENG
-1280 VSSSSAVDKSQKQP
+1280 VSSSSTADKSQKPPPTPSFRSP
-1294 VSLNFQNVA
+1294 VPSAGL
-1303 VSSVDEGTYPRSTA
+1303 DEGLSA
-1317 GETLKQEC
+1317 GPAGPGEPLKQEC
-1325 DSLGNQMASSTTS
+1325 DSLGPPLASSTTAKPS
-1338 KLSSSSVARTFRWP
+1338 PSSSGPGALPWP
-1352 SQSVKECKTLHA
+1352 GPPGRAGRPPQA
-1364 ALPRIVIMSKAAYC
+1364 ALPPVVILSKAAYS
-1378 LLGSQKSGHL
+1378 LLGARRGGKL
-1388 PSSSSLLPHADVSWL
+1388 PAAAALLPHPDVAWASP
-1403 SSLRPLLPKDMN
+1403 LRPPPPAHA
-1415 GEEQSL
+1415 GPEEQSL
-1421 YYRQWTTA
+1421 YYRRWTAA
-1429 RQHHVDYNNQSE
+1429 RPHHADHGNPPDPASG
-1441 SAGLRSFHPR
+1441 ARACHPR
-1451 RLLLTGPPQVGKT
+1451 RLLLSGPPQVGKT
-1464 GSYLQFLRILFRML
+1464 GSYLQFLRLLFRML
-1478 IRLLEVDVYDEEEIN
+1478 IRLLEVDVYDEAEIN
-1493 ANSTESSEITQSSND
+1493 TDHSESSEVSQSEGEP
-1508 HWPDVEI
+1508 WPDIES
-1515 FSKITFDLSVHD
+1515 FSKMPFDVSVHD
-1527 TKYGSMSPVYTE
+1527 PKYSSMSLVYTE
-1539 QLSRV
+1539 KLAGV
-1544 KQEASKETKVEEP
+1544 KQEAIKEPKAEEP
-1557 RKRETVSMMLTK
+1557 RKRETMSMMLTK
-1569 YSAYNTFHHCEQC
+1569 YAAYNTFHHCEQC
-1582 HQYMDINPAAQMT
+1582 QQYMDFTSAPQMS

-1608 LGEEVQLHFIIPK
+1608 LGEEVQLYFIIPK
-1621 SKENHFVFSKQG
+1621 SKESHFVFSKQG

-1640 LPLVSDKQ
+1640 LPLVSDK
-1648 NLNAV
+1648 NLNVV

-1661 SGRHEHGLLNLYH
+1661 SGRHEHGLLNLFH

-1761 WNIHSVQEQSS
+1761 WNIHSVQEQTS
-1772 QSMEP
+1772 QPMET
-1777 GSTSKNV
+1777 GVSSKNV
-1784 SLKSVLQHIE
+1784 SLKSVLQHME

-1809 WNSKLNSRGSKP
+1809 WSSRLTSRSLKV
-1821 PFSRCHVHDFILLNV
+1821 PFSRCHVHDFILLNI
-1836 DLTQNVQYDLN
+1836 DLTQNVQYDFN

-1874 LMKKHIQVG
+1874 LMKKHVQVG
-1883 GQKDFAIK
+1883 GQRDFIIK

-1899 VAPIIPLQYVCAPDS
+1899 MAPILPLQYVCAPDS

-1930 LQHAT
+1930 LQHAS
-1935 YKLFPKAIH
+1935 YKLFPKAIR
-1944 NFKNPVLAIDC
+1944 NFRSPVLAIDC
-1955 YLNIGPEVAICYVS
+1955 YLNIGPEVAVCYVS
-1969 SRPHSINV
+1969 SRPHSSNA
-1977 NCEGVY
+1977 NCEGVC
-1983 FSGLLL
+1983 FGGLLL

-2044 TANCIDDKPLYFLT
+2044 TANSSDDKPLYFLT
-2058 GRHI
+2058 GRHV

>member
-1 MRNPAG
+1 
-7 ASSLISFSVI
+7 
-17 WDWKLREG
+17 
-25 SSDEDSL
+25 
-32 AEVFDDRTAL
+32 
-42 VPYFTGCLRTLN
+42 
-54 DLDNVAAGYPKLL
+54 
-67 ATTLNHECISK
+67 
-78 RLKEYKKIMGNSY
+78 MGNSY

-128 DPDQPPFLP
+128 DPEQHPFSSA
-137 EDVKPKVEELDKEL
+137 DVKPKVEDLDKDL
-151 VHRYTQNGSLDFS
+151 VNRYTQNGSLDFS
-164 NNQTVNEMEDEEED
+164 NNLTVNEMEDD
-178 EDMSDSSSPPIP
+178 EDDEEMSDSNSPPIP

-203 DGFCQAGKDLRLISL
+203 DGFCQAGKDLRLVSL
-218 CVEQIDIPAGFL
+218 CMEQIDIPAGFL

-309 QGVLSKGPLICWKAA
+309 QGVLSKGPLICWK
-324 SLPECRSR
+324 ECRSR
-332 QSSAASHSA
+332 QSSASCHSI
-341 KPNSSVSPST
+341 KPSSSVSST
-351 APESGRANGYKSG
+351 VTPENGTTNGYKSG

-370 SVFSPAKSSSAVNI
+370 PILSPANSAINL
-384 SGTQDLSRNKNIV
+384 SGAQDLTRNKNVV
-397 KPLALSVQ
+397 KPLALSLQV
-405 LVGKTFATAP
+405 VGKTFAA
-415 LTLRNCDVANGNSS
+415 DAANGNSS
-429 GGRNNVLSS
+429 HGGKGSASSS
-438 TFSRPMPHSTS
+438 TPAHTGNYSLSPRPSYAS
-449 PSPACFSVDQASMSS
+449 GDQATMFI

-474 WSPGS
+474 WYPGS
-479 PVPPPGLVVPVPTIR
+479 PLPQPGLVVPVPTVR
-494 PLTRTEPLLSVP
+494 PLSRTEPLLSAP
-506 VPQSMLTGILQPQ
+506 VPQTPLTGILQPR

-533 LNNSGIRPVILIG
+533 LSNSGVRPVILIG

-571 IPQLENKDLD
+571 IPQLENKDLEQ
-581 LLGLTGGQLLSV
+581 LGLTGSQFLSV

-602 YLVRLGPDQIPLRE
+602 YLVRLGQ
-616 EFEQIMLK
+616 
-624 AMQEFTLRER
+624 
-634 SLQMSGQCISVSP
+634 
-647 GQLPWLARL
+647 
-656 ITSVSQDL
+656 
-664 VHVVVTQNSL
+664 H
-674 AEGISETLRSLNEM
+674 
-688 KHQQRLPDYVVA
+688 
-700 ICASKN
+700 
-706 RGNEFC
+706 
-712 VVVLGQYQSRALAEG
+712 QSRALAES
-727 MLTTSEF
+727 MLTTS
-734 LKEISYELI
+734 
-743 TGKVSFLASHF
+743 
-754 KNTSLGDDLDKLLE
+754 DDLDKLLE
-768 KMQQQRG
+768 KMQQRRG
-775 DNVVIPFNGDVSECV
+775 DSVVTPFNGDLNECV
-790 SSQEAATMVS
+790 SPQEAAAMIPT
-800 AQDSDLD
+800 QNLDLD
-807 IATFQ
+807 NETFQ

-832 DSGNQSLDL
+832 DSGSQSLDL
-841 GHFSKVDFIVIV
+841 GHFSKVDFIIIV

-880 NGTAYQ
+880 NGTAHQ

-915 TLFVLVHDNAHIDLT
+915 TLFVLVHDNSHVELT
-930 SAISSS
+930 SVISGS

-949 VINCREVTEAFNLLV
+949 VINCREVLEAFNLLV
-964 LQVSSFPYALQTQ
+964 LQVSSFPYTLQTQ

-983 SNEVHWIQF
+983 SNEVHWIQL
-992 DNMEEM
+992 DTGEDV
-998 GSEEKLY
+998 GCEEKLY

-1021 PLLRCDENF
+1021 PLLRCDETF

-1041 PRLHSMVIRCYLL
+1041 PRLHSMVVRCYLL

-1087 TAPGKNRNGCGHM
+1087 SSPGKNKSGRGHM

-1114 RERLQEVRDKLGL
+1114 KERLQEVRDKLGL
-1127 QYRFEILLGNPASE
+1127 QYRFEIILGNPATELS
-1141 FTVAKHFVTRLK
+1141 VATHFVARLK
-1153 AWRGN
+1153 SWRGS
-1158 EQEDW
+1158 EPEEW
-1163 VPRTYQD
+1163 IPRTYQD
-1170 LEGLPCIVILTG
+1170 LDGLPCIVILTG
-1182 KDTLG
+1182 KDPLG

-1223 SKGAIRG
+1223 SKEVIRG
-1230 SIVALDL
+1230 PTVALDL
-1237 SEKEHEKANISEN
+1237 SGKEQERAAVSEN

-1267 AVTGTSGSIAENG
+1267 AVTGTSGSIMENG
-1280 VSSSSAVDKSQKQP
+1280 VSSSSTADKSQKQ
-1294 VSLNFQNVA
+1294 SLTPSFQSPA
-1303 VSSVDEGTYPRSTA
+1303 TSLGLDEGVSASSAGA

-1325 DSLGNQMASSTTS
+1325 DSLGPQMASSTTS
-1338 KLSSSSVARTFRWP
+1338 KPPSSSSGPRTLPWQGQPIRGCRGP
-1352 SQSVKECKTLHA
+1352 HA
-1364 ALPRIVIMSKAAYC
+1364 ALPPVVILSKAAYS
-1378 LLGSQKSGHL
+1378 LLGSQKSGKL
-1388 PSSSSLLPHADVSWL
+1388 PSSSSLLPHADVAWV
-1403 SSLRPLLPKDMN
+1403 SSLRPLLNKDMSS
-1415 GEEQSL
+1415 EEQSL
-1421 YYRQWTTA
+1421 YYRQWTSA
-1429 RQHHVDYNNQSE
+1429 RQHHADYSNQPDPAS
-1441 SAGLRSFHPR
+1441 GTRNFHPR

-1493 ANSTESSEITQSSND
+1493 TDHSESSEVSQSEGEP
-1508 HWPDVEI
+1508 WPDIES
-1515 FSKITFDLSVHD
+1515 FSKMPFDVSVHD
-1527 TKYGSMSPVYTE
+1527 PKYTLMSLVYTE
-1539 QLSRV
+1539 KLAGV
-1544 KQEASKETKVEEP
+1544 KQEVIKESKVEEP
-1557 RKRETVSMMLTK
+1557 RKRETVSIMLTK
-1569 YSAYNTFHHCEQC
+1569 YAAYNTFHHCEQC
-1582 HQYMDINPAAQMT
+1582 RQYMDFTSASQMS

-1608 LGEEVQLHFIIPK
+1608 LGEEVQLYFIIPK
-1621 SKENHFVFSKQG
+1621 SKESHFVFSKQG

-1640 LPLVSDKQ
+1640 LPLVSDK

-1661 SGRHEHGLLNLYH
+1661 SGRHEHGLLNLFH

-1712 NAGVGAARF
+1712 NAGTGAARF

-1734 RNRLEELGVKRQ
+1734 RNRLEELGIKRQ
-1746 CVWPFIVVMD
+1746 CVWPFIVMMD

-1761 WNIHSVQEQSS
+1761 WNIHSVQEPSS
-1772 QSMEP
+1772 QPVEVAVS
-1777 GSTSKNV
+1777 SKNV
-1784 SLKSVLQHIE
+1784 SLKTVLQHIE

-1809 WNSKLNSRGSKP
+1809 WSSKLTSQSLKA
-1821 PFSRCHVHDFILLNV
+1821 PFSRCHVHDFILLNI
-1836 DLTQNVQYDLN
+1836 DLTQNVQYDFN

-1874 LMKKHIQVG
+1874 LMKKHVQVG
-1883 GQKDFAIK
+1883 GQRDFIIK

-1899 VAPIIPLQYVCAPDS
+1899 LAPILPLQYICAPDS

-1930 LQHAT
+1930 LQHAS

-1944 NFKNPVLAIDC
+1944 NFRSPVLAIDC
-1955 YLNIGPEVAICYVS
+1955 YLNIGPEVAICYIS
-1969 SRPHSINV
+1969 SRPHSSNV
-1977 NCEGVY
+1977 NCEGVF

-2044 TANCIDDKPLYFLT
+2044 TANSSEDKPLYFLT
-2058 GRHI
+2058 GRHV

>member
-1 MRNPAG
+1 
-7 ASSLISFSVI
+7 
-17 WDWKLREG
+17 
-25 SSDEDSL
+25 
-32 AEVFDDRTAL
+32 
-42 VPYFTGCLRTLN
+42 
-54 DLDNVAAGYPKLL
+54 
-67 ATTLNHECISK
+67 
-78 RLKEYKKIMGNSY
+78 MGNSY

-112 RCSSVVPRPIF
+112 RCSNVVPRPIF

-128 DPDQPPFLP
+128 DPDQHPFSSA
-137 EDVKPKVEELDKEL
+137 DVKPKVEDLDKDL
-151 VHRYTQNGSLDFS
+151 VHRYTQNGTLDFS
-164 NNQTVNEMEDEEED
+164 NNLTVNEMEDD
-178 EDMSDSSSPPIP
+178 EDDEEMSDSNSPPIP

-203 DGFCQAGKDLRLISL
+203 DGFCQAGKDLRLVSL
-218 CVEQIDIPAGFL
+218 CMEQIDIPAGFL

-302 YYLVRSS
+302 YYLVRTS
-309 QGVLSKGPLICWKAA
+309 QGVLSKGPLICWK
-324 SLPECRSR
+324 ECRSR
-332 QSSAASHSA
+332 QSSATCHSI
-341 KPNSSVSPST
+341 KPNSSVSST
-351 APESGRANGYKSG
+351 VTPENGTTNGYKTG
-364 FTQTDS
+364 FTQTE
-370 SVFSPAKSSSAVNI
+370 A
-384 SGTQDLSRNKNIV
+384 
-397 KPLALSVQ
+397 
-405 LVGKTFATAP
+405 
-415 LTLRNCDVANGNSS
+415 ANGNSS
-429 GGRNNVLSS
+429 HGGKSTASSS
-438 TFSRPMPHSTS
+438 TPARPGNYSLS
-449 PSPACFSVDQASMSS
+449 PRPGYTSVDQATMFT

-474 WSPGS
+474 WYPGS
-479 PVPPPGLVVPVPTIR
+479 PVPQPGLVAPVPTIR
-494 PLTRTEPLLSVP
+494 PLSRTEPLLSAP
-506 VPQSMLTGILQPQ
+506 IPQTPLTGILQPR

-533 LNNSGIRPVILIG
+533 LSNSGVRPVILIG

-555 NVGDIVVS
+555 NVSDIVVS

-571 IPQLENKDLD
+571 IPQLENKDLEQ
-581 LLGLTGGQLLSV
+581 LGLTGSQLLSV

-634 SLQMSGQCISVSP
+634 ALQMGAPCIPVSP

-656 ITSVSQDL
+656 IASVSQDL
-664 VHVVVTQNSL
+664 VHVIVTQNSL
-674 AEGISETLRSLNEM
+674 AEGISETLRILSEM
-688 KHQQRLPDYVVA
+688 RHYQKLPDYVVA
-700 ICASKN
+700 ICTSKI

-712 VVVLGQYQSRALAEG
+712 VVVLGQHQSRALAES

-754 KNTSLGDDLDKLLE
+754 KTTSLGDDLDRLLE
-768 KMQQQRG
+768 KMQQRRG
-775 DNVVIPFNGDVSECV
+775 DSVVTPFNGDLNECV
-790 SSQEAATMVS
+790 SPQEAAAMIPT
-800 AQDSDLD
+800 QNLDLD
-807 IATFQ
+807 NETFQ

-832 DSGNQSLDL
+832 DSGSQSLDL
-841 GHFSKVDFIVIV
+841 GHFSKVDFIIIV

-865 RIRQSGVLVDLGLEE
+865 RVRQSGVLVDLGLEE
-880 NGTAYQ
+880 NGTAHQ

-900 TKFEVFMRRVKQNPY
+900 SKFEVFMRRVKQNPY
-915 TLFVLVHDNAHIDLT
+915 TLFVLVHDNSHVELT
-930 SAISSS
+930 SVISGS

-949 VINCREVTEAFNLLV
+949 VINCREVLDAFNLLV
-964 LQVSSFPYALQTQ
+964 LQVSSFPYTLQTQ

-983 SNEVHWIQF
+983 SNEVHWIQL
-992 DNMEEM
+992 DTVEDA
-998 GSEEKLY
+998 GCEEKLY

-1016 WGITS
+1016 WGVTS
-1021 PLLRCDENF
+1021 PLLRCDETF

-1041 PRLHSMVIRCYLL
+1041 PRLHSMVVRCYLL

-1087 TAPGKNRNGCGHM
+1087 SSPGKNKSGRGHM

-1114 RERLQEVRDKLGL
+1114 KERLQEVRDKLGL
-1127 QYRFEILLGNPASE
+1127 QYRFEIILGNPASE
-1141 FTVAKHFVTRLK
+1141 LNVATHFVARLK
-1153 AWRGN
+1153 TWRGN
-1158 EQEDW
+1158 EPEEW
-1163 VPRTYQD
+1163 IPRTYQD

-1182 KDTLG
+1182 KDPLG

-1223 SKGAIRG
+1223 SKEVIRG
-1230 SIVALDL
+1230 PTAALDL
-1237 SEKEHEKANISEN
+1237 SGKEPERAPVIEN
-1250 DSDELLID
+1250 DSEELLID

-1267 AVTGTSGSIAENG
+1267 AVTGTSGSIMENG
-1280 VSSSSAVDKSQKQP
+1280 VSSSSTDKSQKQ
-1294 VSLNFQNVA
+1294 SLTPSFQSPA
-1303 VSSVDEGTYPRSTA
+1303 TSVGMDEGVSASTSGA
-1317 GETLKQEC
+1317 GDALKQEC
-1325 DSLGNQMASSTTS
+1325 DSLGPPMASSTTS
-1338 KLSSSSVARTFRWP
+1338 KPSSSSSGPRSLAWP
-1352 SQSVKECKTLHA
+1352 GQPPRGCRGLHA
-1364 ALPRIVIMSKAAYC
+1364 SLPPIVILSKAAYS
-1378 LLGSQKSGHL
+1378 LLGSQKGGKL
-1388 PSSSSLLPHADVSWL
+1388 PSSSSLLPHADVTWV
-1403 SSLRPLLPKDMN
+1403 SSLRPLLHKDMSS
-1415 GEEQSL
+1415 EEQSL
-1421 YYRQWTTA
+1421 YYRQWTSA
-1429 RQHHVDYNNQSE
+1429 RQHHADFSNQPDPASG
-1441 SAGLRSFHPR
+1441 ARTFHPR

-1493 ANSTESSEITQSSND
+1493 ADHAESSEASQSEGEP
-1508 HWPDVEI
+1508 WPDIES
-1515 FSKITFDLSVHD
+1515 FSKMPFDVSVHD
-1527 TKYGSMSPVYTE
+1527 PKYSLMSLVYTE
-1539 QLSRV
+1539 KLAGI
-1544 KQEASKETKVEEP
+1544 KQEVIKECKAEEP

-1569 YSAYNTFHHCEQC
+1569 YAAYNTFHHCEQC
-1582 HQYMDINPAAQMT
+1582 HQYMDFTSASQMS

-1608 LGEEVQLHFIIPK
+1608 LGEEVQLYFIIPK
-1621 SKENHFVFSKQG
+1621 SKESHFVFSKQG

-1640 LPLVSDKQ
+1640 LPLVSDK

-1661 SGRHEHGLLNLYH
+1661 SGRHEHGLLNLFH

-1761 WNIHSVQEQSS
+1761 WNIHSVQEQTS
-1772 QSMEP
+1772 QAMEA
-1777 GSTSKNV
+1777 GVSSKNV

-1794 ATPKIVHYAILGIQK
+1794 ATPKIIHYAILGIQK
-1809 WNSKLNSRGSKP
+1809 WSSKLTSQSLKA
-1821 PFSRCHVHDFILLNV
+1821 PFSRCHVHDFILLNI
-1836 DLTQNVQYDLN
+1836 DLTQNVQYDFN

-1874 LMKKHIQVG
+1874 LMKKHVQVG
-1883 GQKDFAIK
+1883 GQRDFIIK

-1899 VAPIIPLQYVCAPDS
+1899 LAPILPLQYVCAPDS

-1930 LQHAT
+1930 LQHAA

-1944 NFKNPVLAIDC
+1944 NFKSPVLAIDC
-1955 YLNIGPEVAICYVS
+1955 YLNIGQEVAICYIS
-1969 SRPHSINV
+1969 SRPHSSNV
-1977 NCEGVY
+1977 NCEGVF

-2044 TANCIDDKPLYFLT
+2044 TANSSDDKPLYFLT
-2058 GRHI
+2058 GRHV

>member
-1 MRNPAG
+1 
-7 ASSLISFSVI
+7 
-17 WDWKLREG
+17 
-25 SSDEDSL
+25 
-32 AEVFDDRTAL
+32 
-42 VPYFTGCLRTLN
+42 
-54 DLDNVAAGYPKLL
+54 
-67 ATTLNHECISK
+67 
-78 RLKEYKKIMGNSY
+78 MGNSY

-128 DPDQPPFLP
+128 DPVQHPFSSA
-137 EDVKPKVEELDKEL
+137 DVKPKVEDLDKDL

-164 NNQTVNEMEDEEED
+164 NNLTVNEMEDD
-178 EDMSDSSSPPIP
+178 EDDEEMSDSNSPPIP

-203 DGFCQAGKDLRLISL
+203 DGFCQAGKDLRLVSL
-218 CVEQIDIPAGFL
+218 CMEQIDIPAGFL

-309 QGVLSKGPLICWKAA
+309 QGVLSKGPLICWK
-324 SLPECRSR
+324 ECRSR
-332 QSSAASHSA
+332 QSSTTCHSI
-341 KPNSSVSPST
+341 KPNSSVSST
-351 APESGRANGYKSG
+351 VTPENGTTNGYKSG
-364 FTQTDS
+364 FIQTD
-370 SVFSPAKSSSAVNI
+370 A
-384 SGTQDLSRNKNIV
+384 
-397 KPLALSVQ
+397 
-405 LVGKTFATAP
+405 
-415 LTLRNCDVANGNSS
+415 ANGNSS
-429 GGRNNVLSS
+429 HGGKSS
-438 TFSRPMPHSTS
+438 TSSSTPARPGNYSLS
-449 PSPACFSVDQASMSS
+449 PRPSYASGDQATMFI

-474 WSPGS
+474 WYPGS
-479 PVPPPGLVVPVPTIR
+479 PVPQPGLVVPVPTVR
-494 PLTRTEPLLSVP
+494 PLSRTESLLSTP
-506 VPQSMLTGILQPQ
+506 VPQTPLTGILQPR

-533 LNNSGIRPVILIG
+533 LSNSGVRPVILIG

-571 IPQLENKDLD
+571 IPQLENKDLEQ
-581 LLGLTGGQLLSV
+581 LGLTGSQLLSV

-602 YLVRLGPDQIPLRE
+602 YLVRLG
-616 EFEQIMLK
+616 
-624 AMQEFTLRER
+624 
-634 SLQMSGQCISVSP
+634 
-647 GQLPWLARL
+647 
-656 ITSVSQDL
+656 
-664 VHVVVTQNSL
+664 
-674 AEGISETLRSLNEM
+674 
-688 KHQQRLPDYVVA
+688 QQ
-700 ICASKN
+700 
-706 RGNEFC
+706 
-712 VVVLGQYQSRALAEG
+712 QSRALAES

-754 KNTSLGDDLDKLLE
+754 KTTSLGDDLDKLLE
-768 KMQQQRG
+768 KIQQRRG
-775 DNVVIPFNGDVSECV
+775 DSVVTPFNGDLNEYVSP
-790 SSQEAATMVS
+790 QEAAAMIPTHNL
-800 AQDSDLD
+800 DLD
-807 IATFQ
+807 NENFQ

-832 DSGNQSLDL
+832 DSGSQSLDL
-841 GHFSKVDFIVIV
+841 GHFSKVDFIIIV

-900 TKFEVFMRRVKQNPY
+900 AKFEVFMRRVKQNPY
-915 TLFVLVHDNAHIDLT
+915 TLFVLVHDNCHVELT
-930 SAISSS
+930 SVISGS

-949 VINCREVTEAFNLLV
+949 VINCREVLDAFNLLV
-964 LQVSSFPYALQTQ
+964 LQVSSFPYTLQTQ

-983 SNEVHWIQF
+983 SNEVHWIQL
-992 DNMEEM
+992 DSTEDM
-998 GSEEKLY
+998 SCEEKLY

-1021 PLLRCDENF
+1021 PLLRCDETF

-1041 PRLHSMVIRCYLL
+1041 PRLHSMVVRCYLL

-1087 TAPGKNRNGCGHM
+1087 SAPGKTKSGRGHM

-1114 RERLQEVRDKLGL
+1114 KERLQEVRDKLGL
-1127 QYRFEILLGNPASE
+1127 QYRFEIILGNPASE
-1141 FTVAKHFVTRLK
+1141 VSVATHFVARLK
-1153 AWRGN
+1153 TWRRN
-1158 EQEDW
+1158 EPEEW
-1163 VPRTYQD
+1163 IPRTYQD

-1182 KDTLG
+1182 KDPLG

-1223 SKGAIRG
+1223 SKEVIRG
-1230 SIVALDL
+1230 STVALDL
-1237 SEKEHEKANISEN
+1237 SGKEQERATVSEN
-1250 DSDELLID
+1250 DSDELLVD

-1267 AVTGTSGSIAENG
+1267 AVTGTSGSIMENG
-1280 VSSSSAVDKSQKQP
+1280 VSSSSTVDKSQKQP
-1294 VSLNFQNVA
+1294 LTPSFQSPAN
-1303 VSSVDEGTYPRSTA
+1303 SVGLEEGVCTGTVGA

-1325 DSLGNQMASSTTS
+1325 DSLGPQMASSTAS
-1338 KLSSSSVARTFRWP
+1338 KPSSSSSSSPGPRALPWP
-1352 SQSVKECKTLHA
+1352 SGPAPGCRGLHTTL
-1364 ALPRIVIMSKAAYC
+1364 PPIVILSKAAYS
-1378 LLGSQKSGHL
+1378 LLGSQRGGKL
-1388 PSSSSLLPHADVSWL
+1388 PSSSSLLPHADVAWV
-1403 SSLRPLLPKDMN
+1403 SSLRPLLHKDVSS
-1415 GEEQSL
+1415 EEQSL
-1421 YYRQWTTA
+1421 YYRQWTSA
-1429 RQHHVDYNNQSE
+1429 RQHHADYSNQPDPNS
-1441 SAGLRSFHPR
+1441 GTRTCHPR

-1478 IRLLEVDVYDEEEIN
+1478 IRLLEVDVYDEREIN
-1493 ANSTESSEITQSSND
+1493 TDHSESSRVSQPEGEP
-1508 HWPDVEI
+1508 WPDIES
-1515 FSKITFDLSVHD
+1515 FSKMPFDISVHD
-1527 TKYGSMSPVYTE
+1527 PKYSLMSLVYTE
-1539 QLSRV
+1539 KLAGV
-1544 KQEASKETKVEEP
+1544 KQEAIKESRAEEP

-1569 YSAYNTFHHCEQC
+1569 YAAYNTFHHCEQC
-1582 HQYMDINPAAQMT
+1582 HQYMDFTSASQMS

-1608 LGEEVQLHFIIPK
+1608 LGEEVQLYFIIPK
-1621 SKENHFVFSKQG
+1621 SKESYFVFSKQG

-1640 LPLVSDKQ
+1640 LPLVSDK

-1661 SGRHEHGLLNLYH
+1661 SGRHEHGLLNLFH

-1697 YWPNHIMLVLPGMFN
+1697 YWPNHIMLVLPGTFN

-1734 RNRLEELGVKRQ
+1734 RNRLEELGIKRQ

-1772 QSMEP
+1772 QPMEA
-1777 GSTSKNV
+1777 GLSSKNV

-1794 ATPKIVHYAILGIQK
+1794 ATPKIIHYAILGIQK
-1809 WNSKLNSRGSKP
+1809 WSSKLTPQSLKA
-1821 PFSRCHVHDFILLNV
+1821 PFSRCHVHDFILLNI
-1836 DLTQNVQYDLN
+1836 DLTQNVQYDFN

-1883 GQKDFAIK
+1883 GQRDFIIK

-1899 VAPIIPLQYVCAPDS
+1899 LAPILPLQYVCAPDS

-1930 LQHAT
+1930 LQHAS

-1944 NFKNPVLAIDC
+1944 NFKSPVLAVDC

-1969 SRPHSINV
+1969 SRPHSSNV
-1977 NCEGVY
+1977 NCEGVF

-2044 TANCIDDKPLYFLT
+2044 TANSSDDKPLYFLT
-2058 GRHI
+2058 GRHV

>member
-1 MRNPAG
+1 
-7 ASSLISFSVI
+7 
-17 WDWKLREG
+17 
-25 SSDEDSL
+25 
-32 AEVFDDRTAL
+32 
-42 VPYFTGCLRTLN
+42 
-54 DLDNVAAGYPKLL
+54 
-67 ATTLNHECISK
+67 
-78 RLKEYKKIMGNSY
+78 MGNSY

-137 EDVKPKVEELDKEL
+137 EGNYANVKPKVEELDKEL

-203 DGFCQAGKDLRLISL
+203 DAPRHKVKDRPLYKAYNLKRDAEKIELPGNNLRGFCQAGKDLRLVSL
-218 CVEQIDIPAGFL
+218 CMEQIDIPAGFL

-309 QGVLSKGPLICWKAA
+309 QGVLSKGPLICWK
-324 SLPECRSR
+324 ECRSR

-351 APESGRANGYKSG
+351 TPESGRANGYKSG

-415 LTLRNCDVANGNSS
+415 LTLRNSDIANGNSS
-429 GGRNNVLSS
+429 GGRNNVLSLSS

-449 PSPACFSVDQASMSS
+449 PSPGCFSVDQASMSS

-479 PVPPPGLVVPVPTIR
+479 PVPPPGVVVPVPTIR

-593 ENMILLTIQ
+593 ENMILLTLQ

-656 ITSVSQDL
+656 ITSVSRDL

-712 VVVLGQYQSRALAEG
+712 VVVLGQYQSRALAES

-775 DNVVIPFNGDVSECV
+775 DNVVIPFNGDVNECV
-790 SSQEAATMVS
+790 SSQEAAVMVS
-800 AQDSDLD
+800 TQDSDLD
-807 IATFQ
+807 IDTFQ

-841 GHFSKVDFIVIV
+841 GHFSKVDFIIIV

-983 SNEVHWIQF
+983 NNEVHWIQF

-1087 TAPGKNRNGCGHM
+1087 TSPGKNRNGCGHM

-1223 SKGAIRG
+1223 SKEAIRG

-1280 VSSSSAVDKSQKQP
+1280 VSSSSAADKSQKQP
-1294 VSLNFQNVA
+1294 ASLNFQNVS
-1303 VSSVDEGTYPRSTA
+1303 VSSVDEGTYPRFTA

-1352 SQSVKECKTLHA
+1352 SQSVKECKILHA
-1364 ALPRIVIMSKAAYC
+1364 ALPRIVILSKAAYC
-1378 LLGSQKSGHL
+1378 LLGSQKSGRL

-1441 SAGLRSFHPR
+1441 SAGSRSFHPR

-1493 ANSTESSEITQSSND
+1493 TSSTESNEITQSSND
-1508 HWPDVEI
+1508 HWPDIEI

-1544 KQEASKETKVEEP
+1544 KQEANKETKVEEP

-1679 SHLHLLVVKEYE
+1679 SHLHLLVIKEYE

-1697 YWPNHIMLVLPGMFN
+1697 YWPNHIMLVLPGTFN

-1899 VAPIIPLQYVCAPDS
+1899 MAPIMPLQYVCAPDS

-1977 NCEGVY
+1977 NCEGVF

-2044 TANCIDDKPLYFLT
+2044 TANSIDDKPLYFLT